1 MYIPSIRPGRIASAI
16 AAAVMTASL
25 VAAPAYADSHVV
37 ATIGADLTPAQKQTV
52 IDYFGSNMN
61 GADIIYVTNADEHA
75 HLDGYIPY
83 EQIGNATYSC
93 ALICPTTSGGIRVR
107 AANLNY
113 VTADMLASA
122 LSSAGVRNADVIAIC
137 PFKVSGTGAL
147 TGVLLAYETAT
158 GQPLDQTKKD
168 VATQELVVT
177 QTISNQV
184 GPDAATLIVNDVKA
198 NVIMNN
204 VTDESQ
210 IDAIVETTVNNVV
223 NNTTI
228 NNVDNSTTIVDNST
242 TVIDNSTVNVTE
254 VTVNNNPSGL
264 TDEDIAALKELAKSY
279 AAAGYNYNDMA
290 ETLNTVSQNASAS
303 SGIADPMAKEL
314 ADAADSAAK
323 DSGAGS
329 AGDAVAKAD
338 DAGATT
344 GTAGTQ
350 IGAAGATTGAADTA
364 STPNAGTATDAT
376 DVSSATTGT
385 TGAAG
390 AATDAAGTTA
400 GAADGAAAGT
410 TTDTNATPGA
420 GTTDAASTPTETPAP
435 SIFDGTDDAALGDDV
450 HVTATDQSAA
460 ADTTTTGAGEP
471 ATDPNDP
478 FANVTWD
485 ESGDTS
491 QQPGGQPA
499 DGQTGAE
506 TTGAEAGQP
515 SSSEP
520 PQTPGDTADSATLP
534 EPPVPAQSSSV
545 TLVAA
550 ATARA
555 TDLVDGT
562 ALAVFEENG
571 QYGLT
576 DAVDGAHLTD
586 AAYTNAFQA
595 SDGLVVATQAA
606 DGKMVLL
613 DAQGKQLLSGAYD
626 EIRILSAKWAL
637 GIQRGSMEF
646 DNSVDVYYLP
656 GSTTMPAGTTTSDL
670 LSDARANGDYV
681 NIVAAS
687 GAVSAYNT
695 SFMPVEGAAP
705 TAIDDFS
712 YAGVSSPDATL
723 DGAAA
728 AAEPAALPALGGT
741 ELAVDETTVASP
753 AEGTAGAGAQ
763 PAEGVAAPAQET
775 PAGQPTEGV
784 ATPTDATTAEQPAGG
799 AGAATPADA
808 ATSEQPVDGTSEAAG
823 EPAATA
829 LPQNAVELSDTNGL
843 LYTAAGAD
851 NKTHLYDA
859 NGLDLFNLGFDQV
872 ISAHNGGA
880 VVLVDKTANVAWA
893 FQVKAPATL

>member
-25 VAAPAYADSHVV
+25 VAAPAYADSRVV

-228 NNVDNSTTIVDNST
+228 NNVDNSTTVVDNST

-279 AAAGYNYNDMA
+279 AQAGYNYDDMA

-314 ADAADSAAK
+314 ADAAESAAK

-329 AGDAVAKAD
+329 AGETGA
-338 DAGATT
+338 DAGA
-344 GTAGTQ
+344 AGTTA
-350 IGAAGATTGAADTA
+350 GAAGTA
-364 STPNAGTATDAT
+364 STPNAGTETGTSDA
-376 DVSSATTGT
+376 SSAT

-390 AATDAAGTTA
+390 ATGATADTATT
-400 GAADGAAAGT
+400 GADSADSATAGT

-420 GTTDAASTPTETPAP
+420 GTTDAAATPSETPAP

-471 ATDPNDP
+471 ASDPNDP

-485 ESGDTS
+485 ESGDTA
-491 QQPGGQPA
+491 QQPSGQPA
-499 DGQTGAE
+499 DGQTGTE
-506 TTGAEAGQP
+506 TTGTEAGQP
-515 SSSEP
+515 SSSKP
-520 PQTPGDTADSATLP
+520 AQTPDDTADSATLP

-550 ATARA
+550 ATTRA

-586 AAYTNAFQA
+586 ATYTNAFQA
-595 SDGLVVATQAA
+595 NDGLVVATQAV
-606 DGKMVLL
+606 DGKQVLL

-646 DNSVDVYYLP
+646 DNTVDVYYLP

-670 LSDARANGDYV
+670 LSDAQANGDYL

-687 GAVSAYNT
+687 GAVSAYNA
-695 SFMPVEGAAP
+695 SFMPVEGVAP
-705 TAIDDFS
+705 ADINDFS
-712 YAGVSSPDATL
+712 YAGATSPDATL
-723 DGAAA
+723 DDAAA

-753 AEGTAGAGAQ
+753 VEGNVEAGVAETVGAQPTEGTAA
-763 PAEGVAAPAQET
+763 PAEAAST
-775 PAGQPTEGV
+775 GQPTEGI
-784 ATPTDATTAEQPAGG
+784 
-799 AGAATPADA
+799 AAPADA
-808 ATSEQPVDGTSEAAG
+808 ATSEQPAGSTSATTG
-823 EPAATA
+823 EPAAATG
-829 LPQNAVELSDTNGL
+829 LPQNAVELSGTNGL
-843 LYTAAGAD
+843 LYIATGAD

-872 ISAHNGGA
+872 ISAHSGA
-880 VVLVDKTANVAWA
+880 AIILVDKTTNVAWA

>member
-25 VAAPAYADSHVV
+25 VAAPAYADSRVV

-52 IDYFGSNMN
+52 IDYFGSNMD
-61 GADIIYVTNADEHA
+61 GADIIYVTNEDEHA

-93 ALICPTTSGGIRVR
+93 ALICPTTSGGIHVR

-184 GPDAATLIVNDVKA
+184 GSDAATLIVNDVKA

-228 NNVDNSTTIVDNST
+228 NNVDDSTTIVDNST

-279 AAAGYNYNDMA
+279 ASAGYNYDDMA
-290 ETLNTVSQNASAS
+290 ETLNTVSQNASAA

-314 ADAADSAAK
+314 ADAAESAAK
-323 DSGAGS
+323 DNGAGS
-329 AGDAVAKAD
+329 AGDT
-338 DAGATT
+338 GA
-344 GTAGTQ
+344 AGTTT
-350 IGAAGATTGAADTA
+350 GAAGAEAGAAG
-364 STPNAGTATDAT
+364 TPNAGTATDAT
-376 DVSSATTGT
+376 DVSSVTTGT
-385 TGAAG
+385 AGAAG

-400 GAADGAAAGT
+400 GATDGAADGT
-410 TTDTNATPGA
+410 TTDASATPGA
-420 GTTDAASTPTETPAP
+420 GTTDAASTPTETSTP

-460 ADTTTTGAGEP
+460 ADTTTTETSEP
-471 ATDPNDP
+471 ATNPNDP
-478 FANVTWD
+478 FAGVNWD
-485 ESGDTS
+485 ESGDAT

-499 DGQTGAE
+499 DGQTGTEA
-506 TTGAEAGQP
+506 TGTESGQP
-515 SSSEP
+515 SSGEP
-520 PQTPGDTADSATLP
+520 AQAPDGMADAALP
-534 EPPVPAQSSSV
+534 EPPAPAQSSSV
-545 TLVAA
+545 TLVAS

-562 ALAVFEENG
+562 ALTVFEENG
-571 QYGLT
+571 QYGLA
-576 DAVDGAHLTD
+576 DMVDGAHLTD
-586 AAYTNAFQA
+586 AVYTNAFQA
-595 SDGLVVATQAA
+595 TDGLVVATQAA

-613 DAQGKQLLSGAYD
+613 DAQGKQLLSGSYD
-626 EIRILSAKWAL
+626 EVRVLSAKWAL

-646 DNSVDVYYLP
+646 DNTVDVYYLP
-656 GSTTMPAGTTTSDL
+656 DNTTMPAGTTTSDL
-670 LSDARANGDYV
+670 LSDAQANGDYL

-687 GAVSAYNT
+687 GAVSAYNA

-705 TAIDDFS
+705 TDINDFS
-712 YAGVSSPDATL
+712 YAGATSTDAMV
-723 DGAAA
+723 DSVEA
-728 AAEPAALPALGGT
+728 AAEPSALPAMGGT
-741 ELAVDETTVASP
+741 ELAVDEATIASP
-753 AEGTAGAGAQ
+753 SEGTAEANTQPTEGMAAPAEAATPEQ
-763 PAEGVAAPAQET
+763 PAEGMAAPA
-775 PAGQPTEGV
+775 
-784 ATPTDATTAEQPAGG
+784 DAAAAEQPADSTS
-799 AGAATPADA
+799 AT
-808 ATSEQPVDGTSEAAG
+808 TG
-823 EPAATA
+823 EPAAVTA
-829 LPQNAVELSDTNGL
+829 LPQDAVELAGTNGL
-843 LYTAAGAD
+843 LYTATGTD
-851 NKTHLYDA
+851 NKTHLFDA

-872 ISAHNGGA
+872 ISAHNGSA

>member
-25 VAAPAYADSHVV
+25 VVAPAYADSRVV

-228 NNVDNSTTIVDNST
+228 NNVDNSTTVVDNST

-279 AAAGYNYNDMA
+279 ASAGYNYDDMA

-314 ADAADSAAK
+314 ADAAESAAK
-323 DSGAGS
+323 DSSAGS
-329 AGDAVAKAD
+329 VGDTSADADVAG
-338 DAGATT
+338 
-344 GTAGTQ
+344 
-350 IGAAGATTGAADTA
+350 TA

-376 DVSSATTGT
+376 DVSSATAGT

-400 GAADGAAAGT
+400 GATDGAAAGT
-410 TTDTNATPGA
+410 TTDASATPGA
-420 GTTDAASTPTETPAP
+420 GTTDAASTPTETPTP

-460 ADTTTTGAGEP
+460 ADTTTTETSEP

-478 FANVTWD
+478 FAGVKWD
-485 ESGDTS
+485 ESGDTA
-491 QQPGGQPA
+491 QQPGSQPA
-499 DGQTGAE
+499 DGQTDTEA
-506 TTGAEAGQP
+506 TGAESGQP
-515 SSSEP
+515 SSGEP
-520 PQTPGDTADSATLP
+520 AQAPDGTADAALP
-534 EPPVPAQSSSV
+534 EPPAPAQSSSV
-545 TLVAA
+545 TLVAS

-562 ALAVFEENG
+562 ALTVFEENG
-571 QYGLT
+571 QYGLA
-576 DAVDGAHLTD
+576 DMVDGTRLTE
-586 AAYTNAFQA
+586 AVYTNAFQA
-595 SDGLVVATQAA
+595 TDGLVTATQAA

-613 DAQGKQLLSGAYD
+613 DAQSKQLLSGSYD
-626 EIRILSAKWAL
+626 EIRVLSAKWAL

-646 DNSVDVYYLP
+646 DNTVDVYYLP
-656 GSTTMPAGTTTSDL
+656 GNTTMPAGTTTSDL
-670 LSDARANGDYV
+670 LSDAQANGDYL

-687 GAVSAYNT
+687 GAVSAYNA
-695 SFMPVEGAAP
+695 SFMPVEGAVPAD
-705 TAIDDFS
+705 INDFS
-712 YAGVSSPDATL
+712 YAGTTSTDTTL

-728 AAEPAALPALGGT
+728 AADPSALPTLGGT

-753 AEGTAGAGAQ
+753 AEGNVEAGAAETAGAQ

-775 PAGQPTEGV
+775 PAEQPTESI
-784 ATPTDATTAEQPAGG
+784 
-799 AGAATPADA
+799 AAPADA
-808 ATSEQPVDGTSEAAG
+808 TTSEQPADGTSATTG
-823 EPAATA
+823 EPAATG
-829 LPQNAVELSDTNGL
+829 LPQNAVELSGTNGL
-843 LYTAAGAD
+843 LYIATGAD
-851 NKTHLYDA
+851 NKMHLYDA

-872 ISAHNGGA
+872 ISAHDGAA

>member
-25 VAAPAYADSHVV
+25 VAAPAYADSRVV

-52 IDYFGSNMN
+52 IDYFGSNMD
-61 GADIIYVTNADEHA
+61 GADIIYVTNEDEHA

-93 ALICPTTSGGIRVR
+93 ALICPTTSGGIHVR

-158 GQPLDQTKKD
+158 GQPLDQAKKD

-184 GPDAATLIVNDVKA
+184 GSDAATLIVNDVKA

-279 AAAGYNYNDMA
+279 ASAGYNYDDMA
-290 ETLNTVSQNASAS
+290 ETLNTVSQNASAA

-314 ADAADSAAK
+314 ADAAESAAK
-323 DSGAGS
+323 DNGAGS
-329 AGDAVAKAD
+329 AGDTGAATGAAGTAAGT
-338 DAGATT
+338 AGATT
-344 GTAGTQ
+344 GTAGAT
-350 IGAAGATTGAADTA
+350 GAEADGAGASGATTDAAGASGATTG
-364 STPNAGTATDAT
+364 
-376 DVSSATTGT
+376 
-385 TGAAG
+385 
-390 AATDAAGTTA
+390 TA
-400 GAADGAAAGT
+400 GAVGSTAGPADGAAASTATDGT
-410 TTDTNATPGA
+410 ATSATPGTEA
-420 GTTDAASTPTETPAP
+420 TGTTDAAAPAETPAP

-460 ADTTTTGAGEP
+460 ADTTTTEPGE
-471 ATDPNDP
+471 AAADPNDP
-478 FANVTWD
+478 FANVNWD
-485 ESGDTS
+485 ESGDAA
-491 QQPGGQPA
+491 QQPGAQPA

-506 TTGAEAGQP
+506 TPGTEPGHPAGDDAA
-515 SSSEP
+515 
-520 PQTPGDTADSATLP
+520 QTPDIAAGSALP
-534 EPPVPAQSSSV
+534 EPPMPAQSSSV
-545 TLVAA
+545 TLVARG
-550 ATARA
+550 TARA
-555 TDLVDGT
+555 TDLVEGT
-562 ALAVFEENG
+562 ALTVFEENG

-576 DAVDGAHLTD
+576 DIVDGARLTD
-586 AAYTNAFQA
+586 AVYTNAFQA
-595 SDGLVVATQAA
+595 ADGLVVATQAT
-606 DGKMVLL
+606 DGKQVLL
-613 DAQGKQLLSGAYD
+613 NAQGKQLLSGPYD
-626 EIRILSAKWAL
+626 EVRILSTKWAL

-646 DNSVDVYYLP
+646 DNTVDVYYLP
-656 GSTTMPAGTTTSDL
+656 GSATTPTGTTTSDL
-670 LSDARANGDYV
+670 LSDARASGDYL

-687 GAVSAYNT
+687 GAVSAYNA

-712 YAGVSSPDATL
+712 YAGTTSTDATL
-723 DGAAA
+723 GGAAA
-728 AAEPAALPALGGT
+728 AAEPSALPALGGT
-741 ELAVDETTVASP
+741 ELAVDEATVASP
-753 AEGTAGAGAQ
+753 VGDAADAGTQ
-763 PAEGVAAPAQET
+763 PAEGIAAPAQ
-775 PAGQPTEGV
+775 
-784 ATPTDATTAEQPAGG
+784 ATTAEQPAEGV
-799 AGAATPADA
+799 ATPADA
-808 ATSEQPVDGTSEAAG
+808 TTSEQPADGASATTG
-823 EPAATA
+823 EPAAAA
-829 LPQNAVELSDTNGL
+829 LPQNALELSGTNGM
-843 LYTAAGAD
+843 LYTATDAD
-851 NKTHLYDA
+851 GKTHLFDA
-859 NGLDLFNLGFDQV
+859 SGLDLFNLGFDQV
-872 ISAHNGGA
+872 ISAHNGAA

-893 FQVKAPATL
+893 FQVQAPAAL

>member
-1 MYIPSIRPGRIASAI
+1 MCIPSIRPGRIASAI

-25 VAAPAYADSHVV
+25 VAAPAYADSRVV

-184 GPDAATLIVNDVKA
+184 GPDTATLIVNDVKA

-228 NNVDNSTTIVDNST
+228 NNVDNSTTVVDNST

-279 AAAGYNYNDMA
+279 AQAGYNYDDMA

-314 ADAADSAAK
+314 ADAAESAAK
-323 DSGAGS
+323 DSGAGNTGETG
-329 AGDAVAKAD
+329 ADA
-338 DAGATT
+338 DA
-344 GTAGTQ
+344 AGTTA
-350 IGAAGATTGAADTA
+350 GAAGTA

-410 TTDTNATPGA
+410 TTDASATPGA
-420 GTTDAASTPTETPAP
+420 GTTDAASTPSETPAP

-471 ATDPNDP
+471 TTDSNDP

-485 ESGDTS
+485 ESGDTA
-491 QQPGGQPA
+491 QQPSGQPA
-499 DGQTGAE
+499 DGQTGTE
-506 TTGAEAGQP
+506 TTGTETGQP

-520 PQTPGDTADSATLP
+520 AQTPDDTADSTALP

-550 ATARA
+550 ATTRA

-586 AAYTNAFQA
+586 AVYTNAFQA
-595 SDGLVVATQAA
+595 NDGLVVATQAA
-606 DGKMVLL
+606 DGKQVLL

-646 DNSVDVYYLP
+646 DNTVDVYYLP

-670 LSDARANGDYV
+670 LSDAQASGDYV

-687 GAVSAYNT
+687 SAVSAYNA
-695 SFMPVEGAAP
+695 SFMPVEGAVPAD
-705 TAIDDFS
+705 INDFS
-712 YAGVSSPDATL
+712 YAGTTSTDVTPDGT
-723 DGAAA
+723 AA

-753 AEGTAGAGAQ
+753 VEGNVEAGAAETVGAQ
-763 PAEGVAAPAQET
+763 PTEGTTAPAEAAS
-775 PAGQPTEGV
+775 AGQPTEGI
-784 ATPTDATTAEQPAGG
+784 
-799 AGAATPADA
+799 AAPADA
-808 ATSEQPVDGTSEAAG
+808 TTSEQPADGTSATTG
-823 EPAATA
+823 EPATTG
-829 LPQNAVELSDTNGL
+829 LPQNAAELSGTNGL
-843 LYTAAGAD
+843 LYTATGAD

-859 NGLDLFNLGFDQV
+859 NGLDLFSLGFDQV
-872 ISAHNGGA
+872 ISAHSGA
-880 VVLVDKTANVAWA
+880 AAILVDKTTNVAWA

>member
-25 VAAPAYADSHVV
+25 VAAPAYADSRVV
-37 ATIGADLTPAQKQTV
+37 ATIGADLTPTQKQTV
-52 IDYFGSNMN
+52 IDYFGSNMD
-61 GADIIYVTNADEHA
+61 GADIIYVTNEDEHA

-93 ALICPTTSGGIRVR
+93 ALICPTTSGGIHVR

-279 AAAGYNYNDMA
+279 ASAGYNYDDMA
-290 ETLNTVSQNASAS
+290 ETLNTVSQNASAA

-314 ADAADSAAK
+314 ADAAESAAK
-323 DSGAGS
+323 DNGAGS
-329 AGDAVAKAD
+329 AGDTDA
-338 DAGATT
+338 DAGA
-344 GTAGTQ
+344 ASAEA
-350 IGAAGATTGAADTA
+350 GAAGAEAGAADTPNA
-364 STPNAGTATDAT
+364 STADA
-376 DVSSATTGT
+376 SGATTETAGA
-385 TGAAG
+385 TGAT
-390 AATDAAGTTA
+390 TDAAGTTA
-400 GAADGAAAGT
+400 GATDGAAAGT
-410 TTDTNATPGA
+410 TTDTSATPGA

-435 SIFDGTDDAALGDDV
+435 SIFDGTDDTALGDDV

-460 ADTTTTGAGEP
+460 ADTTTTETSEP
-471 ATDPNDP
+471 VTDPNDP
-478 FANVTWD
+478 FASVKWD
-485 ESGDTS
+485 ESGDAT

-506 TTGAEAGQP
+506 ASQP
-515 SSSEP
+515 SSGEP
-520 PQTPGDTADSATLP
+520 AQVPDGTADTALP
-534 EPPVPAQSSSV
+534 EPPAPAQSSSV
-545 TLVAA
+545 TLVAS

-562 ALAVFEENG
+562 ALTVFEEND
-571 QYGLT
+571 QYGLA
-576 DAVDGAHLTD
+576 DMVDGAHLTD
-586 AAYTNAFQA
+586 AVYTNAFQA
-595 SDGLVVATQAA
+595 TDGLVVATQAA
-606 DGKMVLL
+606 DGKMTLL
-613 DAQGKQLLSGAYD
+613 DAQGKQLLSGSYD
-626 EIRILSAKWAL
+626 EVRVLSAKWAL

-646 DNSVDVYYLP
+646 DNTVDVYYLP

-670 LSDARANGDYV
+670 FSDAQANGDYL

-687 GAVSAYNT
+687 GAVSAYNA

-705 TAIDDFS
+705 TDINDFS
-712 YAGVSSPDATL
+712 YAGTNAALEGTGTADGSS
-723 DGAAA
+723 
-728 AAEPAALPALGGT
+728 ALPAMGGT
-741 ELAVDETTVASP
+741 ELAVDEATVATP
-753 AEGTAGAGAQ
+753 AESTAEASAQ
-763 PAEGVAAPAQET
+763 PTEGIAAPAEAV
-775 PAGQPTEGV
+775 PAGQPTEG
-784 ATPTDATTAEQPAGG
+784 ATA
-799 AGAATPADA
+799 PADA
-808 ATSEQPVDGTSEAAG
+808 ATSEQPADSASATTG
-823 EPAATA
+823 EPAAATA
-829 LPQNAVELSDTNGL
+829 LPQNAIKLAGTNGL
-843 LYTAAGAD
+843 LYTATGAD
-851 NKTHLYDA
+851 NKTHLFDA
-859 NGLDLFNLGFDQV
+859 SGLDLFNLGFDQV

-880 VVLVDKTANVAWA
+880 VVLVDKTSNVAWA
-893 FQVKAPATL
+893 FQVKASATL

>member
-25 VAAPAYADSHVV
+25 VAAPAYADSRVV

-228 NNVDNSTTIVDNST
+228 NNVDNSTTVVDNST

-279 AAAGYNYNDMA
+279 AQAGYNYDDMA

-314 ADAADSAAK
+314 ADAAESAAK
-323 DSGAGS
+323 DNGAGS
-329 AGDAVAKAD
+329 AGDTGTASGDTGAA
-338 DAGATT
+338 AGDVSTAT

-350 IGAAGATTGAADTA
+350 EGAAGATTGAA
-364 STPNAGTATDAT
+364 STE
-376 DVSSATTGT
+376 TGT
-385 TGAAG
+385 T
-390 AATDAAGTTA
+390 DASSTTA
-400 GAADGAAAGT
+400 GAAGATDATTDTATTGTGPADSAAAGM
-410 TTDTNATPGA
+410 TTDASATPGA
-420 GTTDAASTPTETPAP
+420 GTTDAAATPSETPAP
-435 SIFDGTDDAALGDDV
+435 NIFDGTDDAALGDDV

-460 ADTTTTGAGEP
+460 ADTTTGAGEP

-485 ESGDTS
+485 ESGNTS
-491 QQPGGQPA
+491 QQPSTQPA
-499 DGQTGAE
+499 DGQTG
-506 TTGAEAGQP
+506 TEAGQP
-515 SSSEP
+515 SSSGP
-520 PQTPGDTADSATLP
+520 AQTPDDTADSAALP
-534 EPPVPAQSSSV
+534 EPPMPAQSSSV

-550 ATARA
+550 ATTRA

-562 ALAVFEENG
+562 ALTVFEENG

-586 AAYTNAFQA
+586 AVYTNAFQA
-595 SDGLVVATQAA
+595 NDGLVVATQAA
-606 DGKMVLL
+606 DGKQTLL

-646 DNSVDVYYLP
+646 DNTVDVYYLP

-670 LSDARANGDYV
+670 LSDAQANGDYL

-687 GAVSAYNT
+687 GVVSAYNA
-695 SFMPVEGAAP
+695 SFMPVEGVAP
-705 TAIDDFS
+705 ADINDFS
-712 YAGVSSPDATL
+712 YAGATSTDATP
-723 DGAAA
+723 DGTAAA
-728 AAEPAALPALGGT
+728 TEPSALPALSGT

-753 AEGTAGAGAQ
+753 VEDGVEAGAAETAGAQ

-775 PAGQPTEGV
+775 SAGQPTEGI
-784 ATPTDATTAEQPAGG
+784 
-799 AGAATPADA
+799 AAPADA
-808 ATSEQPVDGTSEAAG
+808 ATSEQPAGSTSATTG
-823 EPAATA
+823 EPAAATV
-829 LPQNAVELSDTNGL
+829 LPQNAIELAGTNGL
-843 LYTAAGAD
+843 LYTATGTD

-859 NGLDLFNLGFDQV
+859 NGLDLFNLGFDQI
-872 ISAHNGGA
+872 ISARNGAA

-893 FQVKAPATL
+893 FEVKTPATL

>member
-1 MYIPSIRPGRIASAI
+1 MYIPPIRPGRIASAI

-25 VAAPAYADSHVV
+25 VAAPAYADSRVV

-52 IDYFGSNMN
+52 IDYFGSNMD
-61 GADIIYVTNADEHA
+61 GADIIYVTNEDEHA

-93 ALICPTTSGGIRVR
+93 ALICPTTSGGIHVR

-184 GPDAATLIVNDVKA
+184 GSDAATLIVNDVKA

-279 AAAGYNYNDMA
+279 ASAGYNYDDMA
-290 ETLNTVSQNASAS
+290 ETLNTVSQNASAA

-314 ADAADSAAK
+314 ADAAESAAK
-323 DSGAGS
+323 DNGAGS
-329 AGDAVAKAD
+329 AGDTGAAGTTAGAAGAEAGAANAPGAGTAD
-338 DAGATT
+338 ASGATT
-344 GTAGTQ
+344 GTAGT
-350 IGAAGATTGAADTA
+350 AAGAT
-364 STPNAGTATDAT
+364 
-376 DVSSATTGT
+376 
-385 TGAAG
+385 
-390 AATDAAGTTA
+390 
-400 GAADGAAAGT
+400 DGVAAGT
-410 TTDTNATPGA
+410 TTDTSSTPGT

-435 SIFDGTDDAALGDDV
+435 SIFDGTDDTALGDDV

-460 ADTTTTGAGEP
+460 ADTATTEPGEP

-478 FANVTWD
+478 FASVKWD
-485 ESGDTS
+485 ESGDAS
-491 QQPGGQPA
+491 QQPGSQPA
-499 DGQTGAE
+499 DGQTGTE
-506 TTGAEAGQP
+506 TTGAESGQP
-515 SSSEP
+515 SSGEP
-520 PQTPGDTADSATLP
+520 AQTPDSTADAALP
-534 EPPVPAQSSSV
+534 EPPAPAQSSSV

-562 ALAVFEENG
+562 ALTVFEENG
-571 QYGLT
+571 QYGLA
-576 DAVDGAHLTD
+576 DMVDGTHLTD
-586 AAYTNAFQA
+586 AVYANAFQA
-595 SDGLVVATQAA
+595 TDGLVTATQAA

-613 DAQGKQLLSGAYD
+613 DAQGKQLLSGPYD
-626 EIRILSAKWAL
+626 EIRVLSAKWAL

-646 DNSVDVYYLP
+646 DNAVDVYYLP
-656 GSTTMPAGTTTSDL
+656 DSTTMPAGTTTSDL
-670 LSDARANGDYV
+670 LSDAQANGDYL

-687 GAVSAYNT
+687 GAVSAYNA
-695 SFMPVEGAAP
+695 SFMPVEGAVPAD
-705 TAIDDFS
+705 INDFS
-712 YAGVSSPDATL
+712 YAGATSTDATL
-723 DGAAA
+723 DGVAA
-728 AAEPAALPALGGT
+728 AAEPSALPTMGGT
-741 ELAVDETTVASP
+741 ELAADEATAASP
-753 AEGTAGAGAQ
+753 AESTVEASAQPTEGIAAPDEATSAGQ
-763 PAEGVAAPAQET
+763 PAEGIAA
-775 PAGQPTEGV
+775 
-784 ATPTDATTAEQPAGG
+784 
-799 AGAATPADA
+799 PADA
-808 ATSEQPVDGTSEAAG
+808 ATSEQPANSTSATTG
-823 EPAATA
+823 EPAAAAATA
-829 LPQNAVELSDTNGL
+829 LPQNAIELAGANGL
-843 LYTAAGAD
+843 LYTATGAD

-859 NGLDLFNLGFDQV
+859 NGLDLFSLGFDQV
-872 ISAHNGGA
+872 ISAHSGAA

>member
-25 VAAPAYADSHVV
+25 VAAPAYADSRVV

-61 GADIIYVTNADEHA
+61 GADIIYVTNEDEHA

-228 NNVDNSTTIVDNST
+228 NNVDNSTTVVDNST

-279 AAAGYNYNDMA
+279 AQAGYNYDDMA

-329 AGDAVAKAD
+329 AGDAGA
-338 DAGATT
+338 DAGA
-344 GTAGTQ
+344 AGTTA
-350 IGAAGATTGAADTA
+350 GAAGTA

-410 TTDTNATPGA
+410 TTDASATPGA

-460 ADTTTTGAGEP
+460 ADTMTTETGEP
-471 ATDPNDP
+471 ETDPNDP
-478 FANVTWD
+478 FANVNWD

-520 PQTPGDTADSATLP
+520 AQTPDDTADSATLP
-534 EPPVPAQSSSV
+534 EPPMPAQSSSV

-606 DGKMVLL
+606 DGKQVLL

-626 EIRILSAKWAL
+626 EVRILSAKWAL

-646 DNSVDVYYLP
+646 DNTVDVYYLP

-687 GAVSAYNT
+687 GAVSAYNA

-712 YAGVSSPDATL
+712 YAGVSSPDTTL

-775 PAGQPTEGV
+775 PAGQPTEDV

-799 AGAATPADA
+799 AATPADA
-808 ATSEQPVDGTSEAAG
+808 ATSEQPADGTSEAAG

-843 LYTAAGAD
+843 LYTATDAD
-851 NKTHLYDA
+851 GRTRLFDA
-859 NGLDLFNLGFDQV
+859 SGLDLFNLGFDQV

>member
-25 VAAPAYADSHVV
+25 VAAPAYADSRVV

-228 NNVDNSTTIVDNST
+228 NNVDNSTTVVDNST

-279 AAAGYNYNDMA
+279 AQAGYNYDDMA

-314 ADAADSAAK
+314 ADAAESAAK
-323 DSGAGS
+323 DNGAGS
-329 AGDAVAKAD
+329 AGDAGAKAD

-350 IGAAGATTGAADTA
+350 TGAAGATTGAAGTE
-364 STPNAGTATDAT
+364 AGTTDA
-376 DVSSATTGT
+376 SGAT

-390 AATDAAGTTA
+390 ATDAATDTATT
-400 GAADGAAAGT
+400 GADSADSAAAGT
-410 TTDTNATPGA
+410 TTDASATPGA

-435 SIFDGTDDAALGDDV
+435 SIFDGTDDTALGDDV

-460 ADTTTTGAGEP
+460 ADTMTTETGEP
-471 ATDPNDP
+471 ETDPNDP

-485 ESGDTS
+485 ESGDTT
-491 QQPGGQPA
+491 QQPSTQPA
-499 DGQTGAE
+499 DGQTGTE
-506 TTGAEAGQP
+506 TTGTEAGQP
-515 SSSEP
+515 SSNEP
-520 PQTPGDTADSATLP
+520 AQTPDDTADPVALP

-576 DAVDGAHLTD
+576 DAVDGTHLTD
-586 AAYTNAFQA
+586 AVYTNAFQA
-595 SDGLVVATQAA
+595 NDGLVVATQAA
-606 DGKMVLL
+606 DGKQVLL

-646 DNSVDVYYLP
+646 DNTVDVYYLP
-656 GSTTMPAGTTTSDL
+656 GSTTMPASTTTSDL
-670 LSDARANGDYV
+670 LSDAQANGDYL

-687 GAVSAYNT
+687 GAVSAYNA
-695 SFMPVEGAAP
+695 SFMPVEGTVPAD
-705 TAIDDFS
+705 INDFS
-712 YAGVSSPDATL
+712 YAGTTSTDATP
-723 DGAAA
+723 DGTAAA
-728 AAEPAALPALGGT
+728 TEPSALPALSGT

-753 AEGTAGAGAQ
+753 AEGDVEAGAAETAGAQ
-763 PAEGVAAPAQET
+763 PTEGITAPAEAAS
-775 PAGQPTEGV
+775 AGQPTEGI
-784 ATPTDATTAEQPAGG
+784 
-799 AGAATPADA
+799 AAPADA
-808 ATSEQPVDGTSEAAG
+808 TTSEQPADGTSATTG
-823 EPAATA
+823 EPATTG
-829 LPQNAVELSDTNGL
+829 LPQNAIELAGTNGL

-859 NGLDLFNLGFDQV
+859 NGLDLFSLGFDQV
-872 ISAHNGGA
+872 ISAHNGA
-880 VVLVDKTANVAWA
+880 AIILVDKTTNVAWA
-893 FQVKAPATL
+893 FQVKTPATL

>member
-25 VAAPAYADSHVV
+25 VAAPAYADSRVV
-37 ATIGADLTPAQKQTV
+37 ATIGADLTPTQKQTV

-93 ALICPTTSGGIRVR
+93 ALICPTTSGGIHVR

-184 GPDAATLIVNDVKA
+184 GSDAATLIVNDVKA

-279 AAAGYNYNDMA
+279 AQAGYNYDDMA

-314 ADAADSAAK
+314 ANAADSAAK
-323 DSGAGS
+323 DNNAGS
-329 AGDAVAKAD
+329 AGDTGTASGDTGTKAD
-338 DAGATT
+338 DASTTT
-344 GTAGTQ
+344 GVAGTQ
-350 IGAAGATTGAADTA
+350 ADAAGATTGAA
-364 STPNAGTATDAT
+364 GTETGTSDA
-376 DVSSATTGT
+376 SSATTGT
-385 TGAAG
+385 AGAG

-460 ADTTTTGAGEP
+460 ADTTTTETSEP

-478 FANVTWD
+478 FADVKWD
-485 ESGDTS
+485 ESGDTA

-506 TTGAEAGQP
+506 ASQP
-515 SSSEP
+515 SSGEP
-520 PQTPGDTADSATLP
+520 AQAPDGTADAALP
-534 EPPVPAQSSSV
+534 EPPAPAQSSNV

-550 ATARA
+550 ATSRA

-562 ALAVFEENG
+562 ALTVFEENG
-571 QYGLT
+571 QYGLA
-576 DAVDGAHLTD
+576 DMVDGTRLTE
-586 AAYTNAFQA
+586 AVYTNAFQA
-595 SDGLVVATQAA
+595 TDGLVVATQAA

-613 DAQGKQLLSGAYD
+613 DAQGKQLLSGSYD
-626 EIRILSAKWAL
+626 EIRVLSAKWAL

-656 GSTTMPAGTTTSDL
+656 GNTTMPAGTTTSDL
-670 LSDARANGDYV
+670 LSDARANGDYL

-687 GAVSAYNT
+687 GAVSAYNA

-705 TAIDDFS
+705 TDINDFS
-712 YAGVSSPDATL
+712 YAGATSTDTTL

-728 AAEPAALPALGGT
+728 AADPSALPAMGGT
-741 ELAVDETTVASP
+741 ELAVDETTVVAPTEGGIEAS
-753 AEGTAGAGAQ
+753 AQ
-763 PAEGVAAPAQET
+763 PAEGIAAPADT
-775 PAGQPTEGV
+775 A
-784 ATPTDATTAEQPAGG
+784 AAEQPADSTS
-799 AGAATPADA
+799 ATTGD
-808 ATSEQPVDGTSEAAG
+808 
-823 EPAATA
+823 PAAAIA
-829 LPQNAVELSDTNGL
+829 LPQGAIELAGTNGL
-843 LYTAAGAD
+843 LYTATGAD

-893 FQVKAPATL
+893 FQIKTPATL

>member
-25 VAAPAYADSHVV
+25 VAAPAYADSRVV

-52 IDYFGSNMN
+52 IDYFGSNMD
-61 GADIIYVTNADEHA
+61 GADIIYVTNEDEHA

-93 ALICPTTSGGIRVR
+93 ALICPTTSGGIHVR

-184 GPDAATLIVNDVKA
+184 GSDAATLIVNDVKA

-279 AAAGYNYNDMA
+279 ASAGYNYDDMA
-290 ETLNTVSQNASAS
+290 ETLNTVSQNASAA

-314 ADAADSAAK
+314 ADAAESAAK
-323 DSGAGS
+323 DNGAGS
-329 AGDAVAKAD
+329 AGDTGA
-338 DAGATT
+338 DAGA
-344 GTAGTQ
+344 AGT
-350 IGAAGATTGAADTA
+350 TTGAA
-364 STPNAGTATDAT
+364 STGTATDAT
-376 DVSSATTGT
+376 GVSSTTAGTAGATGT
-385 TGAAG
+385 
-390 AATDAAGTTA
+390 ATDAAGTTA
-400 GAADGAAAGT
+400 GATDGAAAGT
-410 TTDTNATPGA
+410 TTDASATPGA

-460 ADTTTTGAGEP
+460 ADTTTTETSEP

-478 FANVTWD
+478 FASVKWD
-485 ESGDTS
+485 ESGDAT
-491 QQPGGQPA
+491 QQPGGQSA
-499 DGQTGAE
+499 DGQTGTEA
-506 TTGAEAGQP
+506 TGAESGQP

-520 PQTPGDTADSATLP
+520 TQTPDGTADAALP
-534 EPPVPAQSSSV
+534 EPPAPAQSSSI
-545 TLVAA
+545 TLVAT

-562 ALAVFEENG
+562 ALTVFEENG
-571 QYGLT
+571 QYGLADMVNGT
-576 DAVDGAHLTD
+576 HLTD
-586 AAYTNAFQA
+586 AVYTNAFQA
-595 SDGLVVATQAA
+595 TDGLVTATQAA

-613 DAQGKQLLSGAYD
+613 DAQGKQLLSGSYD
-626 EIRILSAKWAL
+626 EIRVLSAKWAL

-656 GSTTMPAGTTTSDL
+656 GNTTMPAGTTTSDL
-670 LSDARANGDYV
+670 LSDARANGDYL

-687 GAVSAYNT
+687 GAVSAYNA
-695 SFMPVEGAAP
+695 SFMPVEGAVPAD
-705 TAIDDFS
+705 INDFS
-712 YAGVSSPDATL
+712 YAGTDAAPEGAGVADSSIT
-723 DGAAA
+723 
-728 AAEPAALPALGGT
+728 LPALGST
-741 ELAVDETTVASP
+741 ELAVDEATVASP
-753 AEGTAGAGAQ
+753 AEGAAEASAQ
-763 PAEGVAAPAQET
+763 PAEGIAAPAE
-775 PAGQPTEGV
+775 A
-784 ATPTDATTAEQPAGG
+784 ATPEQPAESMAAPADAAAAEQPADSTS
-799 AGAATPADA
+799 ATTDDPAAAT
-808 ATSEQPVDGTSEAAG
+808 T
-823 EPAATA
+823 
-829 LPQNAVELSDTNGL
+829 LPQNAIELAGTNGL
-843 LYTAAGAD
+843 LYTATGAD
-851 NKTHLYDA
+851 NKTHLFDA
-859 NGLDLFNLGFDQV
+859 SGLDLFNLGFDQV
-872 ISAHNGGA
+872 ISTHNGSA

-893 FQVKAPATL
+893 FQVKAAATL

>member
-25 VAAPAYADSHVV
+25 VAAPAYADSRVV

-52 IDYFGSNMN
+52 IDYFGSNMD
-61 GADIIYVTNADEHA
+61 GADIIYVTNEDEHA

-93 ALICPTTSGGIRVR
+93 ALICPTTSGGIHVR

-184 GPDAATLIVNDVKA
+184 GSDAATLIVNDVKA

-279 AAAGYNYNDMA
+279 ASAGYNYDDMA
-290 ETLNTVSQNASAS
+290 ETLNTVSQNASAA
-303 SGIADPMAKEL
+303 SGITDPMAKEL
-314 ADAADSAAK
+314 ADAAESAAK
-323 DSGAGS
+323 DNGAGS
-329 AGDAVAKAD
+329 AGDT
-338 DAGATT
+338 GA
-344 GTAGTQ
+344 AGTTA
-350 IGAAGATTGAADTA
+350 GAAGAEAGAAG
-364 STPNAGTATDAT
+364 TPNAGTATDAT
-376 DVSSATTGT
+376 GVSSATTET
-385 TGAAG
+385 AGATG
-390 AATDAAGTTA
+390 AATDTAGTTT
-400 GAADGAAAGT
+400 GATDGAAAGT
-410 TTDTNATPGA
+410 TTDTSATPGT

-460 ADTTTTGAGEP
+460 ADTATTEPSEP
-471 ATDPNDP
+471 AVDPNDP
-478 FANVTWD
+478 FANVKWD
-485 ESGDTS
+485 ESGDTA

-499 DGQTGAE
+499 DGQTGTE
-506 TTGAEAGQP
+506 TTGAESGQP
-515 SSSEP
+515 SSGEP
-520 PQTPGDTADSATLP
+520 AQAADGTADTAPLP
-534 EPPVPAQSSSV
+534 EPPAPAQSSSV
-545 TLVAA
+545 TLVAS

-562 ALAVFEENG
+562 ALTVFEENG
-571 QYGLT
+571 QYGLA
-576 DAVDGAHLTD
+576 DMVDGTHLTD

-595 SDGLVVATQAA
+595 TDGLVVATQAA

-613 DAQGKQLLSGAYD
+613 DAQGKQLLSGPYD
-626 EIRILSAKWAL
+626 EVRVLSAKWAL

-646 DNSVDVYYLP
+646 DNAVDVYYLP

-670 LSDARANGDYV
+670 FSDAQANGDYL

-687 GAVSAYNT
+687 GAVSAYNA
-695 SFMPVEGAAP
+695 SFMPIEGAAP
-705 TAIDDFS
+705 MDINDFS
-712 YAGVSSPDATL
+712 YAGATSTDATL
-723 DGAAA
+723 DGAVAT
-728 AAEPAALPALGGT
+728 AEPSALPAMGGT
-741 ELAVDETTVASP
+741 ELAVDEATVASP
-753 AEGTAGAGAQ
+753 AESTAEASAQ
-763 PAEGVAAPAQET
+763 PTEGIAAPAEAV
-775 PAGQPTEGV
+775 PAGQPTEG
-784 ATPTDATTAEQPAGG
+784 
-799 AGAATPADA
+799 AAAPADA
-808 ATSEQPVDGTSEAAG
+808 ATSEQPADSTSATTG
-823 EPAATA
+823 EPAAATA
-829 LPQNAVELSDTNGL
+829 LPQNAIELAGTNGL
-843 LYTAAGAD
+843 LYTATGAD
-851 NKTHLYDA
+851 NKTHLFDA
-859 NGLDLFNLGFDQV
+859 NGLDLFSLGFDQV

-880 VVLVDKTANVAWA
+880 VILVDKTSNVAWA

>member
-25 VAAPAYADSHVV
+25 VAVPAYADSRVV

-52 IDYFGSNMN
+52 IDYFGSNMD
-61 GADIIYVTNADEHA
+61 GADIIYVTNEDEHA

-93 ALICPTTSGGIRVR
+93 ALICPTTSGGIHVR

-158 GQPLDQTKKD
+158 GQPLDQAKKD

-184 GPDAATLIVNDVKA
+184 GSDAATLIVNDVKA

-264 TDEDIAALKELAKSY
+264 TGEDIAALKELAKSY
-279 AAAGYNYNDMA
+279 ASAGYNYDDMA
-290 ETLNTVSQNASAS
+290 ETLNTVSQNASAA

-314 ADAADSAAK
+314 ADAAESAAK
-323 DSGAGS
+323 DNGAGS
-329 AGDAVAKAD
+329 AGDTGA
-338 DAGATT
+338 DAGA
-344 GTAGTQ
+344 ASAEA
-350 IGAAGATTGAADTA
+350 GAAGAE
-364 STPNAGTATDAT
+364 AG
-376 DVSSATTGT
+376 VSGATTET
-385 TGAAG
+385 AGAAG

-400 GAADGAAAGT
+400 GSADGTAAGT
-410 TTDTNATPGA
+410 TTDASATPGA
-420 GTTDAASTPTETPAP
+420 GTTDAASTPTEAPAP

-460 ADTTTTGAGEP
+460 ADTTTTEPSEP

-478 FANVTWD
+478 FAGVKWD
-485 ESGDTS
+485 ESGDPA

-499 DGQTGAE
+499 DGQTGTE
-506 TTGAEAGQP
+506 TTGAESGQP
-515 SSSEP
+515 SSGEP
-520 PQTPGDTADSATLP
+520 AQTPGNTADAALP
-534 EPPVPAQSSSV
+534 EPPAPAQSSNV
-545 TLVAA
+545 TLVVA

-562 ALAVFEENG
+562 ALTVFEENG
-571 QYGLT
+571 QYGLA
-576 DAVDGAHLTD
+576 DMVDGTRLTE
-586 AAYTNAFQA
+586 AVYTNAFQA
-595 SDGLVVATQAA
+595 TDGLVVATQAA
-606 DGKMVLL
+606 DGKMTLL
-613 DAQGKQLLSGAYD
+613 DAQGKQLLSGPYD
-626 EIRILSAKWAL
+626 EVRVLSAKWAL

-646 DNSVDVYYLP
+646 DNTVDVYFLP
-656 GSTTMPAGTTTSDL
+656 GSTTMSAGTTTSDL
-670 LSDARANGDYV
+670 LSDARANGDYL

-687 GAVSAYNT
+687 GAVSAYNA
-695 SFMPVEGAAP
+695 SFMPIEGAAL
-705 TAIDDFS
+705 TDINDFS
-712 YAGVSSPDATL
+712 YAGAASTDTTL
-723 DGAAA
+723 DGVAA
-728 AAEPAALPALGGT
+728 AAEPSALPAMGGT
-741 ELAVDETTVASP
+741 ELAVDETTVVAPTEGGIEASAQP
-753 AEGTAGAGAQ
+753 AEGIAAPADATSAGQ
-763 PAEGVAAPAQET
+763 PAEGVAAPA
-775 PAGQPTEGV
+775 
-784 ATPTDATTAEQPAGG
+784 
-799 AGAATPADA
+799 DA
-808 ATSEQPVDGTSEAAG
+808 ATSEQPADNTSATTG
-823 EPAATA
+823 EPAAATA
-829 LPQNAVELSDTNGL
+829 LPQNAIELAGTNGL
-843 LYTAAGAD
+843 LYTATGAD
-851 NKTHLYDA
+851 SKTHLYDA
-859 NGLDLFNLGFDQV
+859 NGLDLFSLGFDQV

-893 FQVKAPATL
+893 FQIKTPATL

>member
-25 VAAPAYADSHVV
+25 AAAPAYADSRVV

-52 IDYFGSNMN
+52 IDYFGSNMD
-61 GADIIYVTNADEHA
+61 GADIIYVTNEDEHA

-93 ALICPTTSGGIRVR
+93 ALICPTTSGGIHVR

-158 GQPLDQTKKD
+158 GQPLDQAKKD

-184 GPDAATLIVNDVKA
+184 GSDAATLIVNDVKA

-279 AAAGYNYNDMA
+279 ASAGYNYDDMA
-290 ETLNTVSQNASAS
+290 ETLNTVSQNASAA

-314 ADAADSAAK
+314 ADAAESAAK
-323 DSGAGS
+323 DNSAGS
-329 AGDAVAKAD
+329 AGDTGAD
-338 DAGATT
+338 ASAAGTTAEAEAGA
-344 GTAGTQ
+344 
-350 IGAAGATTGAADTA
+350 
-364 STPNAGTATDAT
+364 ATDAT
-376 DVSSATTGT
+376 GASGATTET
-385 TGAAG
+385 AGAAG
-390 AATDAAGTTA
+390 AATDAAGTTT
-400 GAADGAAAGT
+400 GATDGAAAST
-410 TTDTNATPGA
+410 TTDTSTTPGT
-420 GTTDAASTPTETPAP
+420 GTTDAASTPTETPTP

-460 ADTTTTGAGEP
+460 ADTTTTETSEP

-478 FANVTWD
+478 FASVKWD
-485 ESGDTS
+485 ESGDTA
-491 QQPGGQPA
+491 QQPGDQPA
-499 DGQTGAE
+499 DGQTGTE
-506 TTGAEAGQP
+506 TTGAESGQP
-515 SSSEP
+515 SSGEP
-520 PQTPGDTADSATLP
+520 AQTADGTADTALP
-534 EPPVPAQSSSV
+534 EPPAPAQSSSV
-545 TLVAA
+545 TLVAS

-562 ALAVFEENG
+562 ALTVFEENG
-571 QYGLT
+571 QYGLA
-576 DAVDGAHLTD
+576 DMVDGARLTE
-586 AAYTNAFQA
+586 AVYTNAFQA
-595 SDGLVVATQAA
+595 TDGLVVATQAA

-613 DAQGKQLLSGAYD
+613 DAQGKQLLSGPYD
-626 EIRILSAKWAL
+626 EIRVLSAKWAL

-670 LSDARANGDYV
+670 LSDARANGDYL

-687 GAVSAYNT
+687 GAVSAYNA

-705 TAIDDFS
+705 TDINDFA
-712 YAGVSSPDATL
+712 YAGATSTDATL
-723 DGAAA
+723 DGVAA
-728 AAEPAALPALGGT
+728 AAEPSALPAMGGT
-741 ELAVDETTVASP
+741 ELAVNEATVASP
-753 AEGTAGAGAQ
+753 AEGAAEASAQ
-763 PAEGVAAPAQET
+763 PAEGIAAPGEAA
-775 PAGQPTEGV
+775 PAGQPTEG
-784 ATPTDATTAEQPAGG
+784 ATA
-799 AGAATPADA
+799 PADA
-808 ATSEQPVDGTSEAAG
+808 ATSEQPVDSTSATTG
-823 EPAATA
+823 EPAAATA
-829 LPQNAVELSDTNGL
+829 LPQNAIELAGANGL
-843 LYTAAGAD
+843 LYTATSAD
-851 NKTHLYDA
+851 NKTHLFDA
-859 NGLDLFNLGFDQV
+859 SGLDLFNLGFDQV
-872 ISAHNGGA
+872 ISTHNGSA
-880 VVLVDKTANVAWA
+880 VVLVDKTSNVAWA
-893 FQVKAPATL
+893 FQVKTPATL

>member
-16 AAAVMTASL
+16 AAAVMAASL
-25 VAAPAYADSHVV
+25 VAAPAYADSRVV

-52 IDYFGSNMN
+52 IDYFGSNMD
-61 GADIIYVTNADEHA
+61 GADIIYVTNEDEHA

-93 ALICPTTSGGIRVR
+93 ALICPTTSGGIHVR

-158 GQPLDQTKKD
+158 GQPLDRTKKD

-184 GPDAATLIVNDVKA
+184 GSDAATLIVNDVKA

-254 VTVNNNPSGL
+254 VTVNSNPSGL

-279 AAAGYNYNDMA
+279 ASAGYNYDDMA
-290 ETLNTVSQNASAS
+290 ETLNTVSQNASAA
-303 SGIADPMAKEL
+303 SGITDPMAKEL
-314 ADAADSAAK
+314 ADAAESAAK
-323 DSGAGS
+323 DNGAGS
-329 AGDAVAKAD
+329 AGD
-338 DAGATT
+338 T
-344 GTAGTQ
+344 G
-350 IGAAGATTGAADTA
+350 
-364 STPNAGTATDAT
+364 
-376 DVSSATTGT
+376 
-385 TGAAG
+385 
-390 AATDAAGTTA
+390 AAGTTA
-400 GAADGAAAGT
+400 GAAGAEAGAASATTETAGATGTATDAAGTGTGSADGAAAGT
-410 TTDTNATPGA
+410 TTDTSSTPGA

-435 SIFDGTDDAALGDDV
+435 SIFDGTDDTALGDDV

-460 ADTTTTGAGEP
+460 ADTATTEPSEP
-471 ATDPNDP
+471 AADPNDP
-478 FANVTWD
+478 FASVKWD
-485 ESGDTS
+485 ESGAAS
-491 QQPGGQPA
+491 QQPGDQPA
-499 DGQTGAE
+499 DGQAGAEATGAE
-506 TTGAEAGQP
+506 SGQP
-515 SSSEP
+515 SSGEP
-520 PQTPGDTADSATLP
+520 AQTPDGAADAALP
-534 EPPVPAQSSSV
+534 EPPAPAQSSSV
-545 TLVAA
+545 TLVAT

-562 ALAVFEENG
+562 ALTVFEENG
-571 QYGLT
+571 QYGLA
-576 DAVDGAHLTD
+576 DMVDGAHLTE
-586 AAYTNAFQA
+586 AVYTNAFQA
-595 SDGLVVATQAA
+595 TDGLVMATQAA
-606 DGKMVLL
+606 DGKMILL
-613 DAQGKQLLSGAYD
+613 DAQGKQLLSGSYD
-626 EIRILSAKWAL
+626 EIRVLSAKWAL

-670 LSDARANGDYV
+670 LSDAQANGDYL

-687 GAVSAYNT
+687 GAVSAYNA

-705 TAIDDFS
+705 VDINDFS
-712 YAGVSSPDATL
+712 YAGANSTDATL
-723 DGAAA
+723 DGVAA
-728 AAEPAALPALGGT
+728 AAEPSALPAMGGT
-741 ELAVDETTVASP
+741 ELAVDEATVASP
-753 AEGTAGAGAQ
+753 AEGTAEASAQ
-763 PAEGVAAPAQET
+763 STEGIAAPAEAV
-775 PAGQPTEGV
+775 PAGQPTEGI
-784 ATPTDATTAEQPAGG
+784 
-799 AGAATPADA
+799 AAPADA
-808 ATSEQPVDGTSEAAG
+808 ATSEQPADSTSATTG
-823 EPAATA
+823 EPAAATA
-829 LPQNAVELSDTNGL
+829 LPQNAIELAGTNGL
-843 LYTAAGAD
+843 LYTATGAD
-851 NKTHLYDA
+851 NKTRLYDA

-880 VVLVDKTANVAWA
+880 VVLVDKISNVAWA
-893 FQVKAPATL
+893 FQVKTPATL

>member
-25 VAAPAYADSHVV
+25 VAAPAYADSRVV

-52 IDYFGSNMN
+52 IDYFGSNMD
-61 GADIIYVTNADEHA
+61 GADIIYVTNEDEHA

-93 ALICPTTSGGIRVR
+93 ALICPTTSGGIHVR

-184 GPDAATLIVNDVKA
+184 GSDAATLIVNDVKA

-279 AAAGYNYNDMA
+279 ASAGYNYDDMA
-290 ETLNTVSQNASAS
+290 ETLNTVSQNASAA
-303 SGIADPMAKEL
+303 SGITDPMAKEL
-314 ADAADSAAK
+314 ADAAESAAK
-323 DSGAGS
+323 DNGAGS
-329 AGDAVAKAD
+329 AGDTGAAGTTAGAAGAEAGAASAPGAGTAD
-338 DAGATT
+338 ASGATT
-344 GTAGTQ
+344 GTA
-350 IGAAGATTGAADTA
+350 
-364 STPNAGTATDAT
+364 
-376 DVSSATTGT
+376 
-385 TGAAG
+385 GAAG
-390 AATDAAGTTA
+390 AATDAAGTGT
-400 GAADGAAAGT
+400 GATDGAAAGT
-410 TTDTNATPGA
+410 TTDTSATPGT

-460 ADTTTTGAGEP
+460 ADTTTTETSEP

-478 FANVTWD
+478 FASVKWD
-485 ESGDTS
+485 ESGDAS
-491 QQPGGQPA
+491 QQPGDQPA
-499 DGQTGAE
+499 DGQTGTE
-506 TTGAEAGQP
+506 TTGAESGQP
-515 SSSEP
+515 SSGEP
-520 PQTPGDTADSATLP
+520 AQAPDGTTDAALP
-534 EPPVPAQSSSV
+534 EPPAPAQSSSV
-545 TLVAA
+545 TLVAS

-562 ALAVFEENG
+562 ALTVFEENG
-571 QYGLT
+571 QYGLA
-576 DAVDGAHLTD
+576 DMVDGTRLTE
-586 AAYTNAFQA
+586 AVYTNAFQA
-595 SDGLVVATQAA
+595 TDGLVVATQAA

-613 DAQGKQLLSGAYD
+613 DAQGKQLLSGPYD
-626 EIRILSAKWAL
+626 EIRILNEKWAL

-646 DNSVDVYYLP
+646 DNAVDVYYLP

-670 LSDARANGDYV
+670 LSDARANGDYL

-687 GAVSAYNT
+687 GAVSAYNA

-705 TAIDDFS
+705 TDINDFS
-712 YAGVSSPDATL
+712 YAGATSTDATL
-723 DGAAA
+723 DGVAA
-728 AAEPAALPALGGT
+728 AAEPSALPAMGGT
-741 ELAVDETTVASP
+741 ELAADEATAASP
-753 AEGTAGAGAQ
+753 AESTVEASAQPTEGIAAPDEATSAGQ
-763 PAEGVAAPAQET
+763 PAEGIAA
-775 PAGQPTEGV
+775 
-784 ATPTDATTAEQPAGG
+784 
-799 AGAATPADA
+799 PADA
-808 ATSEQPVDGTSEAAG
+808 ATSEQPADSTSATIG
-823 EPAATA
+823 EPAAATA
-829 LPQNAVELSDTNGL
+829 LPQNAIELAGTNGL
-843 LYTAAGAD
+843 LYTATGAD
-851 NKTHLYDA
+851 NKTHLFDA
-859 NGLDLFNLGFDQV
+859 SGLDLFNLGFDQV

-880 VVLVDKTANVAWA
+880 VVLVDKTSNVAWA
-893 FQVKAPATL
+893 FQVKAPAIL

>member
-25 VAAPAYADSHVV
+25 VAAPAYADSRVV

-52 IDYFGSNMN
+52 IDYFGSNMD
-61 GADIIYVTNADEHA
+61 GADIIYVTNEDEHA

-93 ALICPTTSGGIRVR
+93 ALICPTTSGGIHVR

-184 GPDAATLIVNDVKA
+184 GSDAATLIVNDVKA

-279 AAAGYNYNDMA
+279 ASAGYNYDDMA

-314 ADAADSAAK
+314 ADAAESAAK
-323 DSGAGS
+323 DNGAGS
-329 AGDAVAKAD
+329 AGDTGA
-338 DAGATT
+338 DAGA
-344 GTAGTQ
+344 ASAAA
-350 IGAAGATTGAADTA
+350 GAAGAETGAAG
-364 STPNAGTATDAT
+364 TPGAGTATDAT
-376 DVSSATTGT
+376 GVSGVTAGTTSASGATTET
-385 TGAAG
+385 
-390 AATDAAGTTA
+390 AGTTA
-400 GAADGAAAGT
+400 GATDGAAAGT
-410 TTDTNATPGA
+410 TTDTSATPGT

-460 ADTTTTGAGEP
+460 ADTTTTEP
-471 ATDPNDP
+471 SESAADPNDP
-478 FANVTWD
+478 FANAKWD
-485 ESGDTS
+485 ESGDAS
-491 QQPGGQPA
+491 QQPGGQPV
-499 DGQTGAE
+499 DGQTG
-506 TTGAEAGQP
+506 TEANGTESGQP
-515 SSSEP
+515 SSDEP
-520 PQTPGDTADSATLP
+520 AQTPDGTADAALP
-534 EPPVPAQSSSV
+534 EPPAPTQSSSV
-545 TLVAA
+545 TLVAT

-562 ALAVFEENG
+562 ALTVFEENG
-571 QYGLT
+571 QYGLA
-576 DAVDGAHLTD
+576 DMVDSTRLTD
-586 AAYTNAFQA
+586 AAYTNTLQA
-595 SDGLVVATQAA
+595 TDGLVMATQAA

-613 DAQGKQLLSGAYD
+613 DAQGKQLLSGPYD
-626 EIRILSAKWAL
+626 EVRVLSAKWAL

-646 DNSVDVYYLP
+646 DNTVDVYYLP

-670 LSDARANGDYV
+670 LSDAQANGDYL

-695 SFMPVEGAAP
+695 SFMPVEGVAP
-705 TAIDDFS
+705 ADINDFS
-712 YAGVSSPDATL
+712 YAGATSPDATL
-723 DGAAA
+723 DDAAA

-753 AEGTAGAGAQ
+753 AEGNVEAGAAETVGAQ
-763 PAEGVAAPAQET
+763 PTEGTAAPAEAAST
-775 PAGQPTEGV
+775 GQPTEGI
-784 ATPTDATTAEQPAGG
+784 
-799 AGAATPADA
+799 AAPADA
-808 ATSEQPVDGTSEAAG
+808 ATSEQPADSTSATTG
-823 EPAATA
+823 EPAAATA
-829 LPQNAVELSDTNGL
+829 LPQNAIELAGTNGL
-843 LYTAAGAD
+843 LYTAADAD

-859 NGLDLFNLGFDQV
+859 NGLDLFSLGFDQV
-872 ISAHNGGA
+872 ICAHNGSA
-880 VVLVDKTANVAWA
+880 VVLVDKTTNVAWA
-893 FQVKAPATL
+893 FQVKTPATL

>member
-25 VAAPAYADSHVV
+25 VAAPAYADSRVV

-52 IDYFGSNMN
+52 IDYFGSNMD
-61 GADIIYVTNADEHA
+61 GADIIYVTNEDEHA

-93 ALICPTTSGGIRVR
+93 ALICPTTSGGIHVR

-184 GPDAATLIVNDVKA
+184 GSDAATLIVNDVKA

-223 NNTTI
+223 NNATI

-279 AAAGYNYNDMA
+279 ASAGYNYDDMA
-290 ETLNTVSQNASAS
+290 ETLNTVSQNASAA

-314 ADAADSAAK
+314 ADAAESAAK
-323 DSGAGS
+323 DNGAGS
-329 AGDAVAKAD
+329 AGDTGDTGA
-338 DAGATT
+338 AGTT
-344 GTAGTQ
+344 AGTAGAEA
-350 IGAAGATTGAADTA
+350 GAAG
-364 STPNAGTATDAT
+364 TPNAGTADA
-376 DVSSATTGT
+376 SGATTET
-385 TGAAG
+385 AGATG
-390 AATDAAGTTA
+390 AATDAAGTAA
-400 GAADGAAAGT
+400 GATDGIATGT
-410 TTDTNATPGA
+410 TTDTSATPGT
-420 GTTDAASTPTETPAP
+420 GTTDAASTPTETSTP
-435 SIFDGTDDAALGDDV
+435 SIFDGTDDTALGDDV

-460 ADTTTTGAGEP
+460 ADTTTTEPGEP

-478 FANVTWD
+478 FASLKWD
-485 ESGDTS
+485 ESGDAA

-499 DGQTGAE
+499 DGQAGT
-506 TTGAEAGQP
+506 EASQP
-515 SSSEP
+515 SSGEP
-520 PQTPGDTADSATLP
+520 AQVPDGTADTALP
-534 EPPVPAQSSSV
+534 EPPAPAQSSSV

-562 ALAVFEENG
+562 ALTVFEENG
-571 QYGLT
+571 QYGLA
-576 DAVDGAHLTD
+576 DMVDGTHLTD
-586 AAYTNAFQA
+586 AVYTNAFQA
-595 SDGLVVATQAA
+595 TDGLVVATQAA

-613 DAQGKQLLSGAYD
+613 DAQGKQLLSGPYD
-626 EIRILSAKWAL
+626 EVRVLNEKWAL

-646 DNSVDVYYLP
+646 DNAVDVYYLP

-670 LSDARANGDYV
+670 LSDAQANGDYL

-687 GAVSAYNT
+687 GAVSAYNA
-695 SFMPVEGAAP
+695 SFMPIEGAVPAD
-705 TAIDDFS
+705 INDFS
-712 YAGVSSPDATL
+712 YAGATSTDATL
-723 DGAAA
+723 DSVAA
-728 AAEPAALPALGGT
+728 AAEPSALPAMGGT
-741 ELAVDETTVASP
+741 ELAVDEATVASP
-753 AEGTAGAGAQ
+753 AEGGIEASAQ
-763 PAEGVAAPAQET
+763 PAEGIAAPADAT
-775 PAGQPTEGV
+775 SAGQPAEGM
-784 ATPTDATTAEQPAGG
+784 TA
-799 AGAATPADA
+799 PADT
-808 ATSEQPVDGTSEAAG
+808 ATSEQPAGSASATTG
-823 EPAATA
+823 EPAAVTA
-829 LPQNAVELSDTNGL
+829 LPQNAIELAGTNGL
-843 LYTAAGAD
+843 LYTATGAD

-859 NGLDLFNLGFDQV
+859 NGLDLFSLGFDQV

-880 VVLVDKTANVAWA
+880 VVLADKTANVAWA
-893 FQVKAPATL
+893 FQIKTPATL

>member
-25 VAAPAYADSHVV
+25 VAAPAYADSRVV

-228 NNVDNSTTIVDNST
+228 NNVDNSTTVVDNST

-279 AAAGYNYNDMA
+279 AQAGYNYDDMA

-323 DSGAGS
+323 DSGAGNTGETG
-329 AGDAVAKAD
+329 A
-338 DAGATT
+338 DAGA
-344 GTAGTQ
+344 AGTTA
-350 IGAAGATTGAADTA
+350 GAAGTA

-410 TTDTNATPGA
+410 TTDASATPGA
-420 GTTDAASTPTETPAP
+420 GTTDAASTPSETPAP

-460 ADTTTTGAGEP
+460 ADTTTTGAGES

-485 ESGDTS
+485 ESGDTA
-491 QQPGGQPA
+491 QQPSGQPA
-499 DGQTGAE
+499 DGQ
-506 TTGAEAGQP
+506 TGAEAGQP

-520 PQTPGDTADSATLP
+520 AQTPDDTADSTALP

-550 ATARA
+550 ATTRA

-586 AAYTNAFQA
+586 AVYTNAFQA
-595 SDGLVVATQAA
+595 NDGLVVATQAA
-606 DGKMVLL
+606 DGKQVLL
-613 DAQGKQLLSGAYD
+613 DAQGKQLFSGAYD

-646 DNSVDVYYLP
+646 DNTVDVYYLP

-670 LSDARANGDYV
+670 LSDAQANGDYV
-681 NIVAAS
+681 NIMAAS
-687 GAVSAYNT
+687 GAVSAYNA

-705 TAIDDFS
+705 TDINDFS
-712 YAGVSSPDATL
+712 YAGTTSTDATP
-723 DGAAA
+723 DGTAAA
-728 AAEPAALPALGGT
+728 TEPSALPALSGT

-753 AEGTAGAGAQ
+753 VEDGVEAGAAETAGAQ

-775 PAGQPTEGV
+775 SAGQPTEGI
-784 ATPTDATTAEQPAGG
+784 
-799 AGAATPADA
+799 AAPADA
-808 ATSEQPVDGTSEAAG
+808 ATSEQPAGSTSATTG
-823 EPAATA
+823 EPAAATV
-829 LPQNAVELSDTNGL
+829 LPQNAIELAGTNGL
-843 LYTAAGAD
+843 LYTATGTD
-851 NKTHLYDA
+851 NKTRLYDA
-859 NGLDLFNLGFDQV
+859 NGLDLFSIGFDQV
-872 ISAHNGGA
+872 ISAHNGSA

-893 FQVKAPATL
+893 FQVKATATL

>member
-25 VAAPAYADSHVV
+25 VAAPAYADSRVV

-52 IDYFGSNMN
+52 IDYFGSNMD
-61 GADIIYVTNADEHA
+61 GADIIYVTNEDEHA

-93 ALICPTTSGGIRVR
+93 ALICPTTSGGIHVR

-158 GQPLDQTKKD
+158 GQPLDQAKKD

-184 GPDAATLIVNDVKA
+184 GSDAATLIVNDVKA

-279 AAAGYNYNDMA
+279 ASAGYNYDDMA
-290 ETLNTVSQNASAS
+290 ETLNTVSQNASAA

-314 ADAADSAAK
+314 ADAAESAAK
-323 DSGAGS
+323 DNGAGS
-329 AGDAVAKAD
+329 AGDTGAAGTTAGAAGAEAGAASAPGAGTAD
-338 DAGATT
+338 ASGATT
-344 GTAGTQ
+344 GTAG
-350 IGAAGATTGAADTA
+350 AT
-364 STPNAGTATDAT
+364 
-376 DVSSATTGT
+376 
-385 TGAAG
+385 G
-390 AATDAAGTTA
+390 AATDAAGTAA
-400 GAADGAAAGT
+400 GATDGAAAGA
-410 TTDTNATPGA
+410 TTDTSATPGA

-460 ADTTTTGAGEP
+460 ADTTTTETSKP

-478 FANVTWD
+478 FASVKWD
-485 ESGDTS
+485 ESGDAS
-491 QQPGGQPA
+491 QQPGDQPA
-499 DGQTGAE
+499 DGQSGTE
-506 TTGAEAGQP
+506 TTGAESGQP
-515 SSSEP
+515 SSGEP
-520 PQTPGDTADSATLP
+520 AQAPDGTADTALP

-545 TLVAA
+545 TLVAS

-562 ALAVFEENG
+562 ALTVFEENG
-571 QYGLT
+571 QYGLA
-576 DAVDGAHLTD
+576 DMVDGAHLTE
-586 AAYTNAFQA
+586 AVYTNAFQA
-595 SDGLVVATQAA
+595 TDGLVVATQAA
-606 DGKMVLL
+606 DGKMILL
-613 DAQGKQLLSGAYD
+613 DAQGKQLLSGPYD
-626 EIRILSAKWAL
+626 EVRVLSAKWAL

-646 DNSVDVYYLP
+646 DNAVDVYYLP
-656 GSTTMPAGTTTSDL
+656 GNTTMPAGTTTSDL
-670 LSDARANGDYV
+670 LSDAQANGDYL
-681 NIVAAS
+681 NIVATS
-687 GAVSAYNT
+687 GAVSAYNA
-695 SFMPVEGAAP
+695 SFMPVEGAVPAD
-705 TAIDDFS
+705 INDFA
-712 YAGVSSPDATL
+712 YAGAASTDAALEGTGTADGSS
-723 DGAAA
+723 
-728 AAEPAALPALGGT
+728 ALPAMGGT
-741 ELAVDETTVASP
+741 ELAVDEATVASP
-753 AEGTAGAGAQ
+753 AESTAEASAQ
-763 PAEGVAAPAQET
+763 PTEGIAAPAEAA
-775 PAGQPTEGV
+775 PAGQPTEG
-784 ATPTDATTAEQPAGG
+784 ATA
-799 AGAATPADA
+799 PADA
-808 ATSEQPVDGTSEAAG
+808 ATSEQPADSASATTG
-823 EPAATA
+823 EPAAATA
-829 LPQNAVELSDTNGL
+829 LPQNAIELAGTNGL
-843 LYTAAGAD
+843 LYTATGAD

-859 NGLDLFNLGFDQV
+859 NGLDLFSLGFDQV
-872 ISAHNGGA
+872 ISAHNGST
-880 VVLVDKTANVAWA
+880 VVLVDKTSNVAWA
-893 FQVKAPATL
+893 FQVKTPATL

>member
-25 VAAPAYADSHVV
+25 VAAPAYADSRVV

-184 GPDAATLIVNDVKA
+184 GSDAATLIVNDVKA

-228 NNVDNSTTIVDNST
+228 NNVDNSTTVVDNST
-242 TVIDNSTVNVTE
+242 TVIDNSSVNVTE

-279 AAAGYNYNDMA
+279 AQAGYNYDDMA

-314 ADAADSAAK
+314 ADAAESAAK
-323 DSGAGS
+323 DNGAGS
-329 AGDAVAKAD
+329 AGDAGAKAD

-350 IGAAGATTGAADTA
+350 TGAAGATTGAAGTE
-364 STPNAGTATDAT
+364 AGTTDA
-376 DVSSATTGT
+376 SSAT

-390 AATDAAGTTA
+390 ATDAATDTATT
-400 GAADGAAAGT
+400 GADSADSAAAGT
-410 TTDTNATPGA
+410 TTDASATPGVETA
-420 GTTDAASTPTETPAP
+420 DAASTPSETPAP

-460 ADTTTTGAGEP
+460 ADTTTTGAGES
-471 ATDPNDP
+471 AADPNDP

-485 ESGDTS
+485 ESGDTA
-491 QQPGGQPA
+491 QQPSGQPTGGQEA
-499 DGQTGAE
+499 GTEMA
-506 TTGAEAGQP
+506 GAEAGQP
-515 SSSEP
+515 SSSGP
-520 PQTPGDTADSATLP
+520 AQTPDDTADSAALP
-534 EPPVPAQSSSV
+534 EPPMPAQSSSV

-550 ATARA
+550 ATTRA

-562 ALAVFEENG
+562 ALTVFEENG

-576 DAVDGAHLTD
+576 NAVDGAHLTD
-586 AAYTNAFQA
+586 AVYTNAFLA

-606 DGKMVLL
+606 DGKQALL

-646 DNSVDVYYLP
+646 DNTVDVYYLP

-670 LSDARANGDYV
+670 LSDAQANGNYL

-687 GAVSAYNT
+687 GVVSAYNA
-695 SFMPVEGAAP
+695 SFTPVEGAAP
-705 TAIDDFS
+705 TDINDFS
-712 YAGVSSPDATL
+712 YAGATSPDATL
-723 DGAAA
+723 DDAAA

-753 AEGTAGAGAQ
+753 VEGNVEAGAAETVGAQPTEGTAA
-763 PAEGVAAPAQET
+763 PAEAAST
-775 PAGQPTEGV
+775 GQPTEGI
-784 ATPTDATTAEQPAGG
+784 
-799 AGAATPADA
+799 AAPADA
-808 ATSEQPVDGTSEAAG
+808 ATSEQPAGSTSATTG
-823 EPAATA
+823 EPAAATG
-829 LPQNAVELSDTNGL
+829 LPQNAVELSGTNGL
-843 LYTAAGAD
+843 LYTAAGTD
-851 NKTHLYDA
+851 NKTRLYDA
-859 NGLDLFNLGFDQV
+859 NGLDLFSIGFDQV
-872 ISAHNGGA
+872 ISAHNGSA

-893 FQVKAPATL
+893 FQVKATATL

>member
-1 MYIPSIRPGRIASAI
+1 MCIPSIRPGRIASAI

-25 VAAPAYADSHVV
+25 VAAPAYADSRVV
-37 ATIGADLTPAQKQTV
+37 ATIGADLTPTQKQTV

-204 VTDESQ
+204 VTDENQ

-228 NNVDNSTTIVDNST
+228 NNVDNSTTVVDNST

-279 AAAGYNYNDMA
+279 AAAGYNYDDMA

-323 DSGAGS
+323 DNGAGS
-329 AGDAVAKAD
+329 AGDTGTASGDTGAKAD
-338 DAGATT
+338 DASTTT
-344 GTAGTQ
+344 GVTGTQ
-350 IGAAGATTGAADTA
+350 AGAVGATTGAA
-364 STPNAGTATDAT
+364 GTEMGTTDA
-376 DVSSATTGT
+376 SSAT

-390 AATDAAGTTA
+390 AT
-400 GAADGAAAGT
+400 GAAADTATTGADSADSAAAGT
-410 TTDTNATPGA
+410 TTDTNATPGVDTA
-420 GTTDAASTPTETPAP
+420 DAATTPGETPAP

-460 ADTTTTGAGEP
+460 ADTTATETGEP

-485 ESGDTS
+485 ESGDTA
-491 QQPGGQPA
+491 QQPSTQPA
-499 DGQTGAE
+499 DGQTG
-506 TTGAEAGQP
+506 TEAGQP
-515 SSSEP
+515 SSNEP
-520 PQTPGDTADSATLP
+520 APTPDGTADSAALP
-534 EPPVPAQSSSV
+534 EPPVPAQSSGV

-550 ATARA
+550 TTARA

-562 ALAVFEENG
+562 ALTVFEENG
-571 QYGLT
+571 QYGLA

-586 AAYTNAFQA
+586 ATYTNAFQA
-595 SDGLVVATQAA
+595 TDGLVVATQAA

-613 DAQGKQLLSGAYD
+613 DAQGKQLLSGSYD
-626 EIRILSAKWAL
+626 KVRVLSAKWAL

-646 DNSVDVYYLP
+646 DNTVDVYYLP
-656 GSTTMPAGTTTSDL
+656 GSTAMPAGTTTSDL
-670 LSDARANGDYV
+670 LSDAQANGDYL
-681 NIVAAS
+681 NIAAAS
-687 GAVSAYNT
+687 GAVSAYNA
-695 SFMPVEGAAP
+695 SFMPVESAVPAD
-705 TAIDDFS
+705 INDFS
-712 YAGVSSPDATL
+712 YADATSTDAAL
-723 DGAAA
+723 DGAVAA
-728 AAEPAALPALGGT
+728 ADPSALPAMDGT

-753 AEGTAGAGAQ
+753 AEGDVEAGAAETADAQ

-775 PAGQPTEGV
+775 STGQPTEGI
-784 ATPTDATTAEQPAGG
+784 
-799 AGAATPADA
+799 AAPADA
-808 ATSEQPVDGTSEAAG
+808 ATSEQPADGTSATTG
-823 EPAATA
+823 EPAAATA
-829 LPQNAVELSDTNGL
+829 LPQNAVELAGTNGL
-843 LYTAAGAD
+843 LYTATGAD

-880 VVLVDKTANVAWA
+880 VVLVDKTTNVAWA
-893 FQVKAPATL
+893 FQVKVPATL

>member
-25 VAAPAYADSHVV
+25 VAAPAYADSRVV

-52 IDYFGSNMN
+52 IDYFGSNMD
-61 GADIIYVTNADEHA
+61 GADIIYVTNEDEHA

-93 ALICPTTSGGIRVR
+93 ALICPTTSGGIHVR

-158 GQPLDQTKKD
+158 GQPLDQAKKD

-184 GPDAATLIVNDVKA
+184 GSDAATLIVNDVKA

-279 AAAGYNYNDMA
+279 ASAGYNYDDMA
-290 ETLNTVSQNASAS
+290 ETLNTVSQNASAA

-314 ADAADSAAK
+314 ADAAESAAK
-323 DSGAGS
+323 DNGAGS
-329 AGDAVAKAD
+329 AGDTGA
-338 DAGATT
+338 DAGA
-344 GTAGTQ
+344 AA
-350 IGAAGATTGAADTA
+350 GAAGAEAGAASVTTETA
-364 STPNAGTATDAT
+364 
-376 DVSSATTGT
+376 
-385 TGAAG
+385 GAAG

-400 GAADGAAAGT
+400 GATDGGAAGT
-410 TTDTNATPGA
+410 TTDASATPGA

-435 SIFDGTDDAALGDDV
+435 SIFDGTDDAALGDNV

-460 ADTTTTGAGEP
+460 ADTTTTETSEP

-478 FANVTWD
+478 FAGVNWD
-485 ESGDTS
+485 ESGDAT

-499 DGQTGAE
+499 DGQTGTEAA
-506 TTGAEAGQP
+506 GAESGQP
-515 SSSEP
+515 SSGEP
-520 PQTPGDTADSATLP
+520 AQMPDGTADAALP
-534 EPPVPAQSSSV
+534 EPPAPAQSSSV
-545 TLVAA
+545 TLVAT

-562 ALAVFEENG
+562 ALTVFEENG
-571 QYGLT
+571 QYGLA
-576 DAVDGAHLTD
+576 DMVDGTHLTD
-586 AAYTNAFQA
+586 AVYANAFQA
-595 SDGLVVATQAA
+595 TDGLVTATQAA

-613 DAQGKQLLSGAYD
+613 DAQGKQLLSGPYD
-626 EIRILSAKWAL
+626 EVRVLSAKWAL

-646 DNSVDVYYLP
+646 DNAVDVYYLP
-656 GSTTMPAGTTTSDL
+656 GNTTMPAGTTTSDL
-670 LSDARANGDYV
+670 FSDAQANGDYL

-687 GAVSAYNT
+687 GAVIAYNA
-695 SFMPVEGAAP
+695 SFMPVEGAVPAD
-705 TAIDDFS
+705 INDFS
-712 YAGVSSPDATL
+712 YAGATSTDATL
-723 DGAAA
+723 DGVAA
-728 AAEPAALPALGGT
+728 AAEPSALPAMGGT
-741 ELAVDETTVASP
+741 ELAVDEATVASP
-753 AEGTAGAGAQ
+753 ADDTAEASVQ
-763 PAEGVAAPAQET
+763 PAEGIAA
-775 PAGQPTEGV
+775 
-784 ATPTDATTAEQPAGG
+784 PTDAAAAEQPADSTS
-799 AGAATPADA
+799 AT
-808 ATSEQPVDGTSEAAG
+808 TG
-823 EPAATA
+823 EPAAATA
-829 LPQNAVELSDTNGL
+829 LPQNAIELAGTNGL
-843 LYTAAGAD
+843 LYTATDAD
-851 NKTHLYDA
+851 NKTHLFDA

-872 ISAHNGGA
+872 ISTHNGA
-880 VVLVDKTANVAWA
+880 TVVLVDKTSNVVWA
-893 FQVKAPATL
+893 FQVKTPATL

>member
-25 VAAPAYADSHVV
+25 VAAPAYADSRVV

-52 IDYFGSNMN
+52 IDYFGSNME
-61 GADIIYVTNADEHA
+61 GADIIYVTNEDEHA

-93 ALICPTTSGGIRVR
+93 ALICPTTSGGIHVR

-158 GQPLDQTKKD
+158 GQPLDQAKKD

-184 GPDAATLIVNDVKA
+184 GSDAATLIVNDVKA

-279 AAAGYNYNDMA
+279 ASAGYNYDDMA
-290 ETLNTVSQNASAS
+290 ETLNTVSQNASAA

-314 ADAADSAAK
+314 ADAAESAAK
-323 DSGAGS
+323 DNGAGS
-329 AGDAVAKAD
+329 AGNTGAEASA
-338 DAGATT
+338 ASATT
-344 GTAGTQ
+344 GTAG
-350 IGAAGATTGAADTA
+350 AEAG
-364 STPNAGTATDAT
+364 
-376 DVSSATTGT
+376 VSSATTGT
-385 TGAAG
+385 AGAEAGAAGTPNAG
-390 AATDAAGTTA
+390 AATDATGVSSTTAGTAGTTA
-400 GAADGAAAGT
+400 GAADGT
-410 TTDTNATPGA
+410 TTDASATPGA
-420 GTTDAASTPTETPAP
+420 GTTDTASTPTETPAP

-460 ADTTTTGAGEP
+460 ADTTTTETSEP

-478 FANVTWD
+478 FAGVKWD
-485 ESGDTS
+485 ESGDAS
-491 QQPGGQPA
+491 QQPGDQPA

-506 TTGAEAGQP
+506 ASQP

-520 PQTPGDTADSATLP
+520 TQTPDGTADAALP
-534 EPPVPAQSSSV
+534 EPPTPAQSSRV
-545 TLVAA
+545 TLVAT

-562 ALAVFEENG
+562 ALTVLEENG
-571 QYGLT
+571 QYGLA
-576 DAVDGAHLTD
+576 DMVDGTRLTE
-586 AAYTNAFQA
+586 AVYTNAFQA
-595 SDGLVVATQAA
+595 TDGLVTATQAA
-606 DGKMVLL
+606 DGKMILL
-613 DAQGKQLLSGAYD
+613 DAQGKQLLSGSYD
-626 EIRILSAKWAL
+626 EIRVLSANWAL

-670 LSDARANGDYV
+670 LSDARANGDYL

-687 GAVSAYNT
+687 GAVSAYNA
-695 SFMPVEGAAP
+695 SFMPVEGATP
-705 TAIDDFS
+705 TDINDFS
-712 YAGVSSPDATL
+712 YAGVTSTDATL
-723 DGAAA
+723 DGVETAAD
-728 AAEPAALPALGGT
+728 PSALPAMGGT
-741 ELAVDETTVASP
+741 ELAVDEATVASP
-753 AEGTAGAGAQ
+753 AEGTAEASAQ
-763 PAEGVAAPAQET
+763 PAEGIAAPADAT
-775 PAGQPTEGV
+775 SAGQPAEGM
-784 ATPTDATTAEQPAGG
+784 AAPADAAAAEQPADSTS
-799 AGAATPADA
+799 AT
-808 ATSEQPVDGTSEAAG
+808 TG
-823 EPAATA
+823 EPAAAA
-829 LPQNAVELSDTNGL
+829 LPQNAVELAGTNGL
-843 LYTAAGAD
+843 LYTATDAD

-872 ISAHNGGA
+872 ISAHNGSA

-893 FQVKAPATL
+893 FQVKAAATL

>member
-25 VAAPAYADSHVV
+25 VAAPAYADSRVV

-61 GADIIYVTNADEHA
+61 GADIIYVTNEDEHA

-204 VTDESQ
+204 VTDENQ

-228 NNVDNSTTIVDNST
+228 NNVDNSTTVVDNST
-242 TVIDNSTVNVTE
+242 TVIDNSTVNVSE

-279 AAAGYNYNDMA
+279 AQAGYNYDDMA

-323 DSGAGS
+323 DNGAGS
-329 AGDAVAKAD
+329 AGDTGMASGDTGAKAD
-338 DAGATT
+338 DASTTT
-344 GTAGTQ
+344 GVTGTQ
-350 IGAAGATTGAADTA
+350 AGAVGATTGAA
-364 STPNAGTATDAT
+364 GTEMGTSDA
-376 DVSSATTGT
+376 SSATTGAA
-385 TGAAG
+385 GAKG
-390 AATDAAGTTA
+390 AATDAAGTGA
-400 GAADGAAAGT
+400 GSADSAAAGT

-460 ADTTTTGAGEP
+460 ADTTTGAGEP

-485 ESGDTS
+485 ESGDTT
-491 QQPGGQPA
+491 QQPSGQPA
-499 DGQTGAE
+499 DGQ
-506 TTGAEAGQP
+506 TGAEAGQP

-520 PQTPGDTADSATLP
+520 AQTPDDTADSTALP

-550 ATARA
+550 ATTRA

-571 QYGLT
+571 QCGLA
-576 DAVDGAHLTD
+576 DAVDAARLTD

-595 SDGLVVATQAA
+595 NDGLVVATQAA
-606 DGKMVLL
+606 DGKQVLL
-613 DAQGKQLLSGAYD
+613 DAQGKQLLSGSYD
-626 EIRILSAKWAL
+626 EVRILSAKWVL

-646 DNSVDVYYLP
+646 DNTVDVYYLP
-656 GSTTMPAGTTTSDL
+656 GNTTMPAGTTTSDL
-670 LSDARANGDYV
+670 LTDVRANGDYL
-681 NIVAAS
+681 NTLAAS
-687 GAVSAYNT
+687 GAVSAYDT

-705 TAIDDFS
+705 TDINDFS
-712 YAGVSSPDATL
+712 YAGVTSTDTAL
-723 DGAAA
+723 AGAGLASDST
-728 AAEPAALPALGGT
+728 ALPALGDT
-741 ELAVDETTVASP
+741 ELAVDEATLASP
-753 AEGTAGAGAQ
+753 TEGGVEAGSAEATGAQPTEGTAAPAEAASARQ
-763 PAEGVAAPAQET
+763 PA
-775 PAGQPTEGV
+775 EGV
-784 ATPTDATTAEQPAGG
+784 ATPTDPTTTEQPAE
-799 AGAATPADA
+799 GAATPADA
-808 ATSEQPVDGTSEAAG
+808 STSEQPANGTSEATG
-823 EPAATA
+823 EPAVTA
-829 LPQNAVELSDTNGL
+829 LPQNAVELSGTNGML
-843 LYTAAGAD
+843 FTATGAD
-851 NKTHLYDA
+851 SRTHLIDA
-859 NGLDLFNLGFDQV
+859 SGLDLFNIGFDQV

-893 FQVKAPATL
+893 FKVEAPATL

>member
-25 VAAPAYADSHVV
+25 VAAPAYADSRVV

-61 GADIIYVTNADEHA
+61 GADIIYVTNEDEHA

-93 ALICPTTSGGIRVR
+93 ALICPTTSGGIHVR

-177 QTISNQV
+177 QAISNQV
-184 GPDAATLIVNDVKA
+184 GSDAATLIVNDVKA

-279 AAAGYNYNDMA
+279 ASAGYNYDDMA
-290 ETLNTVSQNASAS
+290 ETLNTVSQNASAA

-314 ADAADSAAK
+314 ADAAESAAK
-323 DSGAGS
+323 DNGAGS
-329 AGDAVAKAD
+329 AGDTGA
-338 DAGATT
+338 DAGA
-344 GTAGTQ
+344 AGT
-350 IGAAGATTGAADTA
+350 TTGAA
-364 STPNAGTATDAT
+364 STGTATDAT
-376 DVSSATTGT
+376 GVSS
-385 TGAAG
+385 
-390 AATDAAGTTA
+390 TTA
-400 GAADGAAAGT
+400 GTAGATGTATDTAGTGTGSADGVAAGT
-410 TTDTNATPGA
+410 TTDTSATPGA
-420 GTTDAASTPTETPAP
+420 GTTDAASTPTEAPAP

-460 ADTTTTGAGEP
+460 ADTTTAETSEP

-478 FANVTWD
+478 FAGVKWD
-485 ESGDTS
+485 ESGDPA

-499 DGQTGAE
+499 DGQTGTE
-506 TTGAEAGQP
+506 TTGAESGQP
-515 SSSEP
+515 SSGEP
-520 PQTPGDTADSATLP
+520 AQTPGNTADAALP
-534 EPPVPAQSSSV
+534 EPPAPAQSSSV
-545 TLVAA
+545 TLVAS

-562 ALAVFEENG
+562 ALTVFEENG
-571 QYGLT
+571 QYGLA
-576 DAVDGAHLTD
+576 DMVDGTHLTD
-586 AAYTNAFQA
+586 AVYTNAFQA
-595 SDGLVVATQAA
+595 TDGLVVATQAA

-613 DAQGKQLLSGAYD
+613 DAQGKQLLSGSYD
-626 EIRILSAKWAL
+626 EIRVLSAKWAL
-637 GIQRGSMEF
+637 GIQRGSVEF
-646 DNSVDVYYLP
+646 DNAADVYYLP

-670 LSDARANGDYV
+670 LSDAQANGDYL

-687 GAVSAYNT
+687 GAVSAYNA
-695 SFMPVEGAAP
+695 SFIPVEGATP
-705 TAIDDFS
+705 TDINDFS
-712 YAGVSSPDATL
+712 YAGATSTDATL
-723 DGAAA
+723 DGVTAAA
-728 AAEPAALPALGGT
+728 DPIALPAMGGT
-741 ELAVDETTVASP
+741 ELAVDEATVASP
-753 AEGTAGAGAQ
+753 SEGGAEASAQ
-763 PAEGVAAPAQET
+763 PAEGIAAPAE
-775 PAGQPTEGV
+775 A
-784 ATPTDATTAEQPAGG
+784 ATPEQPAESMAAPADAAAAEQPADSTS
-799 AGAATPADA
+799 ATTDDPAAAT
-808 ATSEQPVDGTSEAAG
+808 T
-823 EPAATA
+823 
-829 LPQNAVELSDTNGL
+829 LPQNAIELAGTNGL
-843 LYTAAGAD
+843 LYTATGAD
-851 NKTHLYDA
+851 NKTHLFDA
-859 NGLDLFNLGFDQV
+859 SGLDLFNLGFDQV
-872 ISAHNGGA
+872 ISTHNGSA

-893 FQVKAPATL
+893 FQVKAAATL

>member
-25 VAAPAYADSHVV
+25 VAAPAYADSRVV

-52 IDYFGSNMN
+52 IDYFGSNMD
-61 GADIIYVTNADEHA
+61 GADIIYVTNEDEHA

-93 ALICPTTSGGIRVR
+93 ALICPTTSGGIHVR

-158 GQPLDQTKKD
+158 GQPLDQAKKD

-184 GPDAATLIVNDVKA
+184 GSDAATLIVNDVKA

-279 AAAGYNYNDMA
+279 ASAGYNYDDMA
-290 ETLNTVSQNASAS
+290 ETLNTVSQNASAA

-314 ADAADSAAK
+314 ADAAESAAK
-323 DSGAGS
+323 DNGAGS
-329 AGDAVAKAD
+329 AGDTGAE
-338 DAGATT
+338 AGAAGTTAETAGAEAGAAGTPNAGAADASGATTETAGATGTTT
-344 GTAGTQ
+344 GTAGT
-350 IGAAGATTGAADTA
+350 GAGSAD
-364 STPNAGTATDAT
+364 ST
-376 DVSSATTGT
+376 
-385 TGAAG
+385 
-390 AATDAAGTTA
+390 
-400 GAADGAAAGT
+400 AAGT
-410 TTDTNATPGA
+410 TTDTSATPGT
-420 GTTDAASTPTETPAP
+420 GTTDAAPTPTETPTP

-460 ADTTTTGAGEP
+460 ADTTTTEPGEP

-478 FANVTWD
+478 FASVKWD
-485 ESGDTS
+485 KSGDAA

-499 DGQTGAE
+499 DVQAGT
-506 TTGAEAGQP
+506 EASQP
-515 SSSEP
+515 SSGEP
-520 PQTPGDTADSATLP
+520 AQTADGTADTALP
-534 EPPVPAQSSSV
+534 EPPASAQSSSV
-545 TLVAA
+545 TLVAS

-562 ALAVFEENG
+562 ALTVFEENG
-571 QYGLT
+571 QYGLA
-576 DAVDGAHLTD
+576 DMVDGAHLTD

-595 SDGLVVATQAA
+595 TAGLVVATQAA

-613 DAQGKQLLSGAYD
+613 DAQGKQLLSGPYD
-626 EIRILSAKWAL
+626 EIRVLSAKWAL

-646 DNSVDVYYLP
+646 DNTVDVYYLP
-656 GSTTMPAGTTTSDL
+656 SNTTMPAGTTTSDL
-670 LSDARANGDYV
+670 LSDARANGDYL
-681 NIVAAS
+681 NIVATS
-687 GAVSAYNT
+687 GAVSAYNA

-705 TAIDDFS
+705 TDINDFS
-712 YAGVSSPDATL
+712 YAGATSTDATL
-723 DGAAA
+723 DGVAA
-728 AAEPAALPALGGT
+728 AAEPSALPAMGGT
-741 ELAVDETTVASP
+741 ELAVDEATVASP
-753 AEGTAGAGAQ
+753 AEGAAEASAQ
-763 PAEGVAAPAQET
+763 PAEGIAAPADAT
-775 PAGQPTEGV
+775 SAGQPAEDMTAPAET
-784 ATPTDATTAEQPAGG
+784 ATPEQPADSTS
-799 AGAATPADA
+799 AT
-808 ATSEQPVDGTSEAAG
+808 TG
-823 EPAATA
+823 EPAAATA
-829 LPQNAVELSDTNGL
+829 LPQNAIELAGTNGL
-843 LYTAAGAD
+843 LYTATGAD
-851 NKTHLYDA
+851 NKTHLFDA

-872 ISAHNGGA
+872 ISTHNGSA

-893 FQVKAPATL
+893 FQVKAAAAL

>member
-16 AAAVMTASL
+16 AAAVMTTSL
-25 VAAPAYADSHVV
+25 VAAPAYADSRVV

-228 NNVDNSTTIVDNST
+228 NNVDNSTTVVDNST

-264 TDEDIAALKELAKSY
+264 TDEDIASLKELAKSY
-279 AAAGYNYNDMA
+279 AQAGYNYDDMA

-329 AGDAVAKAD
+329 AGDAGAKAD
-338 DAGATT
+338 DASATT

-350 IGAAGATTGAADTA
+350 AGAVGATTGAA
-364 STPNAGTATDAT
+364 GTETGTSDA
-376 DVSSATTGT
+376 SSAT

-390 AATDAAGTTA
+390 ATDATTDTATTGAGSV
-400 GAADGAAAGT
+400 DSAAAGT
-410 TTDTNATPGA
+410 TTDTNATPGVDTA
-420 GTTDAASTPTETPAP
+420 DAAATPSETPAP
-435 SIFDGTDDAALGDDV
+435 SIFDGTDDAVLGDDV

-460 ADTTTTGAGEP
+460 ADTTTGAGEP
-471 ATDPNDP
+471 ATDPSNP

-485 ESGDTS
+485 ESGNTS
-491 QQPGGQPA
+491 QQPSGQPA
-499 DGQTGAE
+499 DGQ
-506 TTGAEAGQP
+506 TGAEAGQP

-520 PQTPGDTADSATLP
+520 AQTPDDTADSTALP

-550 ATARA
+550 ATTCA

-586 AAYTNAFQA
+586 AVYTNAFQA
-595 SDGLVVATQAA
+595 NDGLVVATQAA
-606 DGKMVLL
+606 DGKQVLL
-613 DAQGKQLLSGAYD
+613 DAQGKQLLSGSYD
-626 EIRILSAKWAL
+626 EIRVLSAKWAL

-646 DNSVDVYYLP
+646 DNTVDIYYLP

-670 LSDARANGDYV
+670 LSDARANGDYL
-681 NIVAAS
+681 NIAAAS
-687 GAVSAYNT
+687 GAVSAYNA
-695 SFMPVEGAAP
+695 SFMPVESAVPAD
-705 TAIDDFS
+705 INDFS
-712 YAGVSSPDATL
+712 YADATSTDAAL
-723 DGAAA
+723 DGAVAA
-728 AAEPAALPALGGT
+728 ADPSALPAPDGT

-753 AEGTAGAGAQ
+753 AEGGTEAGAQ
-763 PAEGVAAPAQET
+763 PAESVVAPAEAAPT
-775 PAGQPTEGV
+775 GQPTEGV
-784 ATPTDATTAEQPAGG
+784 AA
-799 AGAATPADA
+799 PADA
-808 ATSEQPVDGTSEAAG
+808 ATSEQPAGSTSATTG
-823 EPAATA
+823 EPAAATV
-829 LPQNAVELSDTNGL
+829 LPQNAIELAGTNGL

-859 NGLDLFNLGFDQV
+859 SGLDLFNLGFDQV

>member
-25 VAAPAYADSHVV
+25 VAAPAYADSRVV

-52 IDYFGSNMN
+52 IDYFGSNMD
-61 GADIIYVTNADEHA
+61 GADIIYVTNEDEHA

-93 ALICPTTSGGIRVR
+93 ALICPTTSGGIHVR

-158 GQPLDQTKKD
+158 GQPLDQAKKD

-184 GPDAATLIVNDVKA
+184 GSDAATLIVNDVKA

-223 NNTTI
+223 NSTTI

-279 AAAGYNYNDMA
+279 ASAGYNYDDMA
-290 ETLNTVSQNASAS
+290 ETLNTVSQNASAA

-314 ADAADSAAK
+314 ADAAESAAK
-323 DSGAGS
+323 DNSAGS
-329 AGDAVAKAD
+329 AGDT
-338 DAGATT
+338 GAEGTT
-344 GTAGTQ
+344 A
-350 IGAAGATTGAADTA
+350 GAAGAEAGA
-364 STPNAGTATDAT
+364 AGTADA
-376 DVSSATTGT
+376 SGATTETAGT
-385 TGAAG
+385 TG

-400 GAADGAAAGT
+400 GATDGAAAGT
-410 TTDTNATPGA
+410 TTDTSATPGT
-420 GTTDAASTPTETPAP
+420 GTTDAASTPTETPTP

-460 ADTTTTGAGEP
+460 ADTTTTETSEP

-478 FANVTWD
+478 FASVKWD
-485 ESGDTS
+485 ESGDAS
-491 QQPGGQPA
+491 QQPGGQPV
-499 DGQTGAE
+499 DGQTGTEA
-506 TTGAEAGQP
+506 TGAESGQP
-515 SSSEP
+515 SSGEP
-520 PQTPGDTADSATLP
+520 AQAPDGTADAVLP
-534 EPPVPAQSSSV
+534 EPPAPAQSSNV
-545 TLVAA
+545 ALVAT

-562 ALAVFEENG
+562 ALTVFEENG
-571 QYGLT
+571 QYGLA
-576 DAVDGAHLTD
+576 DMVDGTHLTD
-586 AAYTNAFQA
+586 AVYANAFQA
-595 SDGLVVATQAA
+595 TDGLVTATQAA
-606 DGKMVLL
+606 DGKMILL
-613 DAQGKQLLSGAYD
+613 DAQGKQLLSGPYD
-626 EIRILSAKWAL
+626 EVRVLSAKWAL

-646 DNSVDVYYLP
+646 DNAVDVYYLP

-670 LSDARANGDYV
+670 LSDAHANGDYL

-687 GAVSAYNT
+687 GAVSAYNA
-695 SFMPVEGAAP
+695 SFMPVEGAVPAD
-705 TAIDDFS
+705 INDFS
-712 YAGVSSPDATL
+712 YAGATSTDATL
-723 DGAAA
+723 DGAVAT
-728 AAEPAALPALGGT
+728 AEPSALPALGGT
-741 ELAVDETTVASP
+741 ELAVDEATVASP
-753 AEGTAGAGAQ
+753 AEGGTEAGAQPAEGAVAPAEATTTEQ
-763 PAEGVAAPAQET
+763 PAEGVAAPA
-775 PAGQPTEGV
+775 
-784 ATPTDATTAEQPAGG
+784 
-799 AGAATPADA
+799 DA
-808 ATSEQPVDGTSEAAG
+808 ATSEQPASSTSATTGEAAT
-823 EPAATA
+823 ATA
-829 LPQNAVELSDTNGL
+829 LPQNAIELAGTNGL
-843 LYTAAGAD
+843 LYTATSAD

-872 ISAHNGGA
+872 ISAHNGSA

-893 FQVKAPATL
+893 FQVKTPATL

>member
-25 VAAPAYADSHVV
+25 VAAPAYADSRVV

-52 IDYFGSNMN
+52 IDYFGSNMD
-61 GADIIYVTNADEHA
+61 GADIIYVTNEDEHA

-93 ALICPTTSGGIRVR
+93 ALICPTTSGGIHVR

-158 GQPLDQTKKD
+158 GQPLDQAKKD

-184 GPDAATLIVNDVKA
+184 GSDAATLIVNDVKA

-279 AAAGYNYNDMA
+279 ASAGYNYDDMA
-290 ETLNTVSQNASAS
+290 ETLNTVSQNASAA

-314 ADAADSAAK
+314 ADAAESAAK
-323 DSGAGS
+323 DNSAGS
-329 AGDAVAKAD
+329 ADDTGA
-338 DAGATT
+338 DAGA
-344 GTAGTQ
+344 AGT
-350 IGAAGATTGAADTA
+350 
-364 STPNAGTATDAT
+364 
-376 DVSSATTGT
+376 T

-390 AATDAAGTTA
+390 AASAPGAGTADASGATTETAGATGTATDAAGTGTGSA
-400 GAADGAAAGT
+400 DDGAAAGT
-410 TTDTNATPGA
+410 TTDTSATPGA

-460 ADTTTTGAGEP
+460 ADTATTEPGEP

-478 FANVTWD
+478 FASVKWD
-485 ESGDTS
+485 ESGDAS
-491 QQPGGQPA
+491 QQPGSQPA

-506 TTGAEAGQP
+506 ASQP
-515 SSSEP
+515 SSGEP
-520 PQTPGDTADSATLP
+520 AQVPDGTADTALP
-534 EPPVPAQSSSV
+534 EPPAPAQSSSV

-562 ALAVFEENG
+562 ALTVFEENG
-571 QYGLT
+571 QYGLA
-576 DAVDGAHLTD
+576 DMVDGTHLTD
-586 AAYTNAFQA
+586 AVYTNAFQA
-595 SDGLVVATQAA
+595 TDGLVVATQAA

-613 DAQGKQLLSGAYD
+613 DAQGKQLLGCSYD
-626 EIRILSAKWAL
+626 EIRVLSTKWAL

-646 DNSVDVYYLP
+646 DHTVDVYYLP

-670 LSDARANGDYV
+670 LSDARANGDYL

-687 GAVSAYNT
+687 GAVSAYNA
-695 SFMPVEGAAP
+695 SFMPVEGAVPAD
-705 TAIDDFS
+705 INDFS
-712 YAGVSSPDATL
+712 YAGATSTDTTL
-723 DGAAA
+723 DGAVATA
-728 AAEPAALPALGGT
+728 DPSALPAMGGT
-741 ELAVDETTVASP
+741 ELAVDEATVASP
-753 AEGTAGAGAQ
+753 AEGAAEASAQ
-763 PAEGVAAPAQET
+763 PAEGIAAPAEAT
-775 PAGQPTEGV
+775 SAGQPTEG
-784 ATPTDATTAEQPAGG
+784 
-799 AGAATPADA
+799 AAAPADA
-808 ATSEQPVDGTSEAAG
+808 ATSEQPADSTSATTG
-823 EPAATA
+823 EPAAATA
-829 LPQNAVELSDTNGL
+829 LPQNAIELAGTNGL
-843 LYTAAGAD
+843 LYTATGAD
-851 NKTHLYDA
+851 GKTHLFDA
-859 NGLDLFNLGFDQV
+859 SGLDLFSLGFDQV
-872 ISAHNGGA
+872 ISAHNGSA
-880 VVLVDKTANVAWA
+880 VILVDKTSNVAWA

>member
-25 VAAPAYADSHVV
+25 VAAPAYADSRVV

-228 NNVDNSTTIVDNST
+228 NNVDNSTTVVDNST

-279 AAAGYNYNDMA
+279 AQAGYNYDDMA

-323 DSGAGS
+323 DSGAGNM
-329 AGDAVAKAD
+329 GDTGA
-338 DAGATT
+338 DAGAA
-344 GTAGTQ
+344 GKTA
-350 IGAAGATTGAADTA
+350 GAAGTA
-364 STPNAGTATDAT
+364 STPNTGTATDAT

-400 GAADGAAAGT
+400 GSVDSAAAGT
-410 TTDTNATPGA
+410 TTDTNATPGVDTA
-420 GTTDAASTPTETPAP
+420 DAAATPSETPAP

-485 ESGDTS
+485 ESGETA
-491 QQPGGQPA
+491 QQPSGQPA
-499 DGQTGAE
+499 DGQTG
-506 TTGAEAGQP
+506 TEAGQP
-515 SSSEP
+515 SSNEP
-520 PQTPGDTADSATLP
+520 AQTPDDTADSAALP

-562 ALAVFEENG
+562 ALTIFEENG
-571 QYGLT
+571 QYGLA
-576 DAVDGAHLTD
+576 DMVDGAHLTD
-586 AAYTNAFQA
+586 ATYTNAFQA
-595 SDGLVVATQAA
+595 TDGLVVATQAA
-606 DGKMVLL
+606 DGKQVLL

-646 DNSVDVYYLP
+646 DNTVDVYYLP
-656 GSTTMPAGTTTSDL
+656 GSTTMPTGTTTSDL
-670 LSDARANGDYV
+670 LSDAQASGDYL

-687 GAVSAYNT
+687 GAVSAHNA
-695 SFMPVEGAAP
+695 SFMPVEGAVPAD
-705 TAIDDFS
+705 INDFS
-712 YAGVSSPDATL
+712 YAGATSTDAAL
-723 DGAAA
+723 DGAVA
-728 AAEPAALPALGGT
+728 PADPSALPAMDGT

-753 AEGTAGAGAQ
+753 VEGGTEAGTQ
-763 PAEGVAAPAQET
+763 PAESIVAPAET
-775 PAGQPTEGV
+775 ASTGQPIEGI
-784 ATPTDATTAEQPAGG
+784 
-799 AGAATPADA
+799 AAPADA
-808 ATSEQPVDGTSEAAG
+808 ATSEQPADGTSATTG
-823 EPAATA
+823 EPAAATG
-829 LPQNAVELSDTNGL
+829 LPQNAVELSGTNGL
-843 LYTAAGAD
+843 LYTATGAD

-872 ISAHNGGA
+872 ISAHSGA
-880 VVLVDKTANVAWA
+880 AIILVDKTTNVAWA
-893 FQVKAPATL
+893 FQVKTPATL

>member
-25 VAAPAYADSHVV
+25 VAAPAYADSRVV

-61 GADIIYVTNADEHA
+61 GADIIYVTNEDEHA

-93 ALICPTTSGGIRVR
+93 ALICPTTSGGIHVR

-158 GQPLDQTKKD
+158 GQPLDQAKKD

-184 GPDAATLIVNDVKA
+184 GSDAATLIVNDVKA

-228 NNVDNSTTIVDNST
+228 NNVDNSTTVVDNST

-279 AAAGYNYNDMA
+279 AAAGYNYDDMA

-314 ADAADSAAK
+314 ADAAESAAK
-323 DSGAGS
+323 DNGADS
-329 AGDAVAKAD
+329 AGDTGAET
-338 DAGATT
+338 GAT
-344 GTAGTQ
+344 GT
-350 IGAAGATTGAADTA
+350 
-364 STPNAGTATDAT
+364 
-376 DVSSATTGT
+376 T

-390 AATDAAGTTA
+390 TTDTQAVAEGTAGTETGTAGAPGATGAATDTAGTTA
-400 GAADGAAAGT
+400 DSADSAAAGT
-410 TTDTNATPGA
+410 ASDTNATPGA
-420 GTTDAASTPTETPAP
+420 EATGTTDAATTPTETPTP

-460 ADTTTTGAGEP
+460 ADTTTAEAGEP

-478 FANVTWD
+478 FANVNWD
-485 ESGDTS
+485 ESGDTA
-491 QQPGGQPA
+491 QQPGSQPA
-499 DGQTGAE
+499 DGQASTEATG
-506 TTGAEAGQP
+506 TEASQP
-515 SSSEP
+515 TSGEP
-520 PQTPGDTADSATLP
+520 GQTPDSATDAALP
-534 EPPVPAQSSSV
+534 EPPAPAQGSSV
-545 TLVAA
+545 TLVAT

-562 ALAVFEENG
+562 ALTVFEENG
-571 QYGLT
+571 QYGLA
-576 DAVDGAHLTD
+576 DVVDSTHLTD

-595 SDGLVVATQAA
+595 ADGLVAATQAA

-613 DAQGKQLLSGAYD
+613 DAQGKQLLSGPYD
-626 EIRILSAKWAL
+626 EVRVLSAKWAL

-646 DNSVDVYYLP
+646 DNTVDVYYLP
-656 GSTTMPAGTTTSDL
+656 GNTTMPAGTTTSDL
-670 LSDARANGDYV
+670 LSDAQANGDYL

-687 GAVSAYNT
+687 GAVSAYNA
-695 SFMPVEGAAP
+695 SFMPVEDTAP

-712 YAGVSSPDATL
+712 YAGATSTDGTL

-728 AAEPAALPALGGT
+728 TDPSALPALGGT

-753 AEGTAGAGAQ
+753 AEAGAQ
-763 PAEGVAAPAQET
+763 PAEGVAAPAEATAAAQ
-775 PAGQPTEGV
+775 PAEGV
-784 ATPTDATTAEQPAGG
+784 TAPADATTAEQPAEGV
-799 AGAATPADA
+799 AVPSDA
-808 ATSEQPVDGTSEAAG
+808 ATSEQPADGTSATTGEAA
-823 EPAATA
+823 AATA
-829 LPQNAVELSDTNGL
+829 LPQGALELSGTNGM

-851 NKTHLYDA
+851 GKTHLYDA

-893 FQVKAPATL
+893 FEVKTPATL

>member
-1 MYIPSIRPGRIASAI
+1 MYIPSIRPGRIASAF

-25 VAAPAYADSHVV
+25 VAAPAYADSRVV
-37 ATIGADLTPAQKQTV
+37 ATIGADLTPTQKQTV

-204 VTDESQ
+204 VTDENQ

-228 NNVDNSTTIVDNST
+228 NNVDNSTTVVDNST

-279 AAAGYNYNDMA
+279 AQAGYNYDDMA

-323 DSGAGS
+323 DNGAGS
-329 AGDAVAKAD
+329 TGDTGTGAGDAGATAGAAGTETGTS
-338 DAGATT
+338 DASSATT
-344 GTAGTQ
+344 GTAG
-350 IGAAGATTGAADTA
+350 AT
-364 STPNAGTATDAT
+364 
-376 DVSSATTGT
+376 
-385 TGAAG
+385 G
-390 AATDAAGTTA
+390 AATDVAGTTA

-485 ESGDTS
+485 ESGNTS
-491 QQPGGQPA
+491 QQPSGQPA
-499 DGQTGAE
+499 DGQTG
-506 TTGAEAGQP
+506 TEAGQP
-515 SSSEP
+515 SSNEP
-520 PQTPGDTADSATLP
+520 TQTPDDTADSTALP

-550 ATARA
+550 ATTRA

-576 DAVDGAHLTD
+576 DAVDASRLTD
-586 AAYTNAFQA
+586 GVYTNAFQA
-595 SDGLVVATQAA
+595 NDGLVVATQAA
-606 DGKMVLL
+606 DGKQVLL

-637 GIQRGSMEF
+637 GIQRSSMEF
-646 DNSVDVYYLP
+646 DNTVDVYYLP

-670 LSDARANGDYV
+670 LSDARANGDYL

-687 GAVSAYNT
+687 GVVSAYNA

-705 TAIDDFS
+705 ADINDFS
-712 YAGVSSPDATL
+712 YADATSTDTAL
-723 DGAAA
+723 DGAVAA
-728 AAEPAALPALGGT
+728 ADPSALPAMDGT

-753 AEGTAGAGAQ
+753 IEGDVEAGAAETAGAQ

-775 PAGQPTEGV
+775 SAGQPTEGI
-784 ATPTDATTAEQPAGG
+784 
-799 AGAATPADA
+799 AAPADA
-808 ATSEQPVDGTSEAAG
+808 TTSEQPADGTSATTG
-823 EPAATA
+823 EPAAATV
-829 LPQNAVELSDTNGL
+829 LPQNAIELAGTNGL

-859 NGLDLFNLGFDQV
+859 NGLDLFSLGFDQV
-872 ISAHNGGA
+872 ISAHSGAA

-893 FQVKAPATL
+893 FEVKTPATL

>member
-25 VAAPAYADSHVV
+25 VAAPAYADSRVV

-75 HLDGYIPY
+75 HLDGYIPN

-228 NNVDNSTTIVDNST
+228 NNVDNSTTVVDNST

-279 AAAGYNYNDMA
+279 AQAGYNYDDMA

-314 ADAADSAAK
+314 ADAAESAAK

-329 AGDAVAKAD
+329 AGDTGTASGDTGAKAD
-338 DAGATT
+338 DASTTT
-344 GTAGTQ
+344 GVAGTQ
-350 IGAAGATTGAADTA
+350 TGATGATTGAAGTA

-410 TTDTNATPGA
+410 TTGTNATPGA

-460 ADTTTTGAGEP
+460 ADTTTGAGEP

-478 FANVTWD
+478 FANVNWD

-506 TTGAEAGQP
+506 AGQP

-520 PQTPGDTADSATLP
+520 AQTPDDTADSTALP

-562 ALAVFEENG
+562 ALTVFEENS
-571 QYGLT
+571 QYGLA
-576 DAVDGAHLTD
+576 DMVDGARLTD
-586 AAYTNAFQA
+586 ATYTNAFQA
-595 SDGLVVATQAA
+595 TDGLVVATQAA

-613 DAQGKQLLSGAYD
+613 DAQGKQLLSGSYD
-626 EIRILSAKWAL
+626 EVRVLSAKWAL

-646 DNSVDVYYLP
+646 DNTVDVYYLP
-656 GSTTMPAGTTTSDL
+656 GSTATPAGTTTSDL
-670 LSDARANGDYV
+670 LSDARANGDYL

-687 GAVSAYNT
+687 GLVSAYNA
-695 SFMPVEGAAP
+695 SFTPVEGAAP

-712 YAGVSSPDATL
+712 YVGVSSPDATL

-753 AEGTAGAGAQ
+753 AEGDVEAGAAETAGTQ
-763 PAEGVAAPAQET
+763 PAEGTAAPAEAAST
-775 PAGQPTEGV
+775 GQPTEGI
-784 ATPTDATTAEQPAGG
+784 AAPADATTSEQPAGSTS
-799 AGAATPADA
+799 AT
-808 ATSEQPVDGTSEAAG
+808 TG
-823 EPAATA
+823 EPAAATV
-829 LPQNAVELSDTNGL
+829 LPQNAIELAGTNGL
-843 LYTAAGAD
+843 LYTATGTD
-851 NKTHLYDA
+851 NKTRLYDA
-859 NGLDLFNLGFDQV
+859 NGLDLFSIGFDQV
-872 ISAHNGGA
+872 ISAHNGSA
-880 VVLVDKTANVAWA
+880 VVLVDKIANVAWA
-893 FQVKAPATL
+893 FQVKTPATL